1 MFAQCFYG
9 LIGIKIDQGI
19 KHQKDNPA
27 HSFFDKYNPAQ
38 RSADLLHFFLTSFCN
53 LNQSTQ
59 PMKKYI
65 WLLPL
70 FILSACNLESPRRI
84 KKNFDPIKYVNP
96 FVGTGGHGHTFPGA
110 TTPFGMVQLSPDTR
124 LEGWDGCSGYH
135 YSDQYIYGFSHTHLS
150 GTGVSDYGDLLLM
163 PAARKDW
170 HNGAKTSGGYRQYF
184 SHKNEMATPGFYQ
197 VFLDSLD
204 LIASMTASPRTGMH
218 QYQYSLEHPK
228 YLAIDLAHRDEL
240 RSADLEL
247 IDEYTLRGH
256 RHSKEWAEDQRLFFY
271 IKLSHPIK
279 RLVKGKGLPLEE
291 ALDFEYRPDL
301 QMAYLRFDNQENS
314 PVEIKVGISAVDMDG
329 AFQNYRAEAAGK
341 NFDQMRFEAEQLWR
355 NQLSKIKVA
364 AKQED
369 DLINFYSSLYHS
381 MIAPNLYQDVDG
393 RYRGMDLEI
402 HQDTTFNYYTVFSLW
417 DTFRAAHP
425 LYTIIE
431 PERSV
436 DFVKTLIAKY
446 DEGGIMP
453 IWDLASNYTGC
464 MIGYHGVSIIADA
477 YLKGIDGFDAQKAL
491 QAMKHSALQDHL
503 GLEPYKALSFIPLEL
518 ESESVSKTLEYAY
531 DDWTIA
537 QMAKALGQTQD
548 YKQFIQRA
556 QNYKSVFDPQT
567 GFMRAKQYNGWF
579 SPFDPYEVNFN
590 YTEAN
595 AWQYR
600 FFVPHDVE
608 GLIDLMGGGNVFERE
623 LDKLFSTASVTTGRE
638 QVDITGLIGQY
649 AHGNEPSHHMAY
661 LYHYVQKPYK
671 SQERIR
677 QILTQLYSPTP
688 EGISGNEDCGQMSAW
703 YILSSLGLYPM
714 APGNPEYLLGSP
726 LMERAELQVGNKIFT
741 IIAKDN
747 ERDNPYVQSVKLN
760 GEPWDKTYI
769 PHSALSQGGTLEFFM
784 GPKPSTWGQAVEHS
798 PHSRLEVRPEEVL
811 VVPPFIKSG
820 TTAIKGSTTVV
831 LDQVND
837 SAQIYYRLNDT
848 PYKKYETPLTLS
860 ENALLS
866 IYSENPSGK
875 KSPELTTEFLK
886 IDPLRNLTPLT
897 AFANQYNAGGPNALI
912 DGYFGS
918 NDFRTGTWQ
927 GYEGVDI
934 DVLIDLGR
942 VQTVNEVSINFL
954 EDQRSWIFL
963 PTSVNLGVG
972 LDAQTKII
980 DQVALPEIR
989 PRKGPM
995 KKTITF
1001 SLDGSLQRFVHIT
1014 AKNYGTLPPWHLGY
1028 GGEAWLFADEITIK

>member
-1 MFAQCFYG
+1 
-9 LIGIKIDQGI
+9 
-19 KHQKDNPA
+19 
-27 HSFFDKYNPAQ
+27 
-38 RSADLLHFFLTSFCN
+38 
-53 LNQSTQ
+53 
-59 PMKKYI
+59 MKKYI

-70 FILSACNLESPRRI
+70 FILSGCTLGNPPSI
-84 KKNFDPIKYVNP
+84 KSDFDPLKYVDP

-135 YSDQYIYGFSHTHLS
+135 FSDNYIYGFSHTHLS
-150 GTGVSDYGDLLLM
+150 GTGVSDYGDILLM
-163 PAARKDW
+163 PAGAKNW
-170 HNGAKTSGGYRQYF
+170 HNGAESKDGYRQYF
-184 SHKNEMATPGFYQ
+184 NHKNEVASPGFYQ
-197 VFLDSLD
+197 VYLDSLD
-204 LIASMTASPRTGMH
+204 LVASMTASPRTGIH
-218 QYQYSLEHPK
+218 QYQYSLQHPQ
-228 YLAIDLAHRDEL
+228 YLAIDLAHRDEVL
-240 RSADLEL
+240 SADLEL
-247 IDEYTLRGH
+247 VDAYTLRGH
-256 RHSKEWAEDQRLFFY
+256 RHSKEWAEDQRLYFY

-279 RLVKGKGLPLEE
+279 SVLHEE
-291 ALDFEYRPDL
+291 GESIENAFYFEYRKNL
-301 QMAYLRFDNQENS
+301 QMAYLKFDNPENS
-314 PVEIKVGISAVDMDG
+314 PVEIKVGISAVDQEG
-329 AFQNYRAEAAGK
+329 AFQNYMAEAAGK
-341 NFDQMRFEAEQLWR
+341 SFDQMRFEAEKLWR
-355 NQLSKIKVA
+355 DQLLKIKVA
-364 AKQED
+364 AKEQG

-436 DFVKTLIAKY
+436 DFVKTLLAKY

-464 MIGYHGVSIIADA
+464 MIGYHGVSVIADA
-477 YLKGIDGFDAQKAL
+477 YLKGLDGFDAQKAL

-503 GLEPYKALSFIPLEL
+503 GLKPYKELSFIPLEI

-537 QMAKALGQTQD
+537 QMAKALGQNED
-548 YKQFIQRA
+548 YNAFIKRA

-567 GFMRAKQYNGWF
+567 GFMRARHYNGWF

-608 GLIDLMGGGNVFERE
+608 GLIELMGGPNNFERE
-623 LDKLFSTASVTTGRE
+623 LDKLFSTGSATTGRD

-677 QILTQLYSPTP
+677 QILTKLYSPTP
-688 EGISGNEDCGQMSAW
+688 DGISGNEDCGQMSAW

-726 LMERAELQVGNKIFT
+726 LVDRAEIQVGDQTFNVV
-741 IIAKDN
+741 AHNN
-747 ERDNPYVQSVKLN
+747 ERDHPYVQSVKLN
-760 GEPWDKTYI
+760 GTLWDKAYL
-769 PHSALSQGGTLEFFM
+769 PHSALTQGGVLEFFM
-784 GPKPSTWGQAVEHS
+784 GAEPSDWGGSLEQS
-798 PHSRLEVRPEEVL
+798 PRSKIEIAQSEALI
-811 VVPPFIKSG
+811 VPPFIKSG
-820 TTAIKGSTTVV
+820 ATAIKGSTTVV

-837 SAQIYYRLNDT
+837 SAQIFYRLNDE
-848 PYKKYETPLTLS
+848 PSKQYQNPIVLQDD
-860 ENALLS
+860 AVLS
-866 IYSENPSGK
+866 IYAQDSQGKRSSEVATK
-875 KSPELTTEFLK
+875 FLK
-886 IDPLRNLTPLT
+886 IDPLRTITPKT
-897 AFANQYNAGGPNALI
+897 PFANQYSAGGPYALI

-934 DVLIDLGR
+934 DVIVDLGR

-963 PTSVNLGVG
+963 PTEVELAVG
-972 LDAQTKII
+972 LDEQTKTI
-980 DQVALPEIR
+980 DKIELPEIT
-989 PRKGPM
+989 PRKESM
-995 KKTITF
+995 QKTITF
-1001 SLDGSLQRFVHIT
+1001 SIDGSLQRYIHLK

>member
-1 MFAQCFYG
+1 
-9 LIGIKIDQGI
+9 
-19 KHQKDNPA
+19 
-27 HSFFDKYNPAQ
+27 
-38 RSADLLHFFLTSFCN
+38 
-53 LNQSTQ
+53 
-59 PMKKYI
+59 MKKYI

-70 FILSACNLESPRRI
+70 LILSGCNLGDPGAI
-84 KKNFDPIKYVNP
+84 KSDLDPLKYVDP

-135 YSDQYIYGFSHTHLS
+135 FSDNYIYGFSHTHLS

-163 PAARKDW
+163 PSGAKNW
-170 HNGAKTSGGYRQYF
+170 HNGSKSSGGYRQYF
-184 SHKNEMATPGFYQ
+184 SHKNEMASPGFYQ
-197 VFLDSLD
+197 VYLDSLD
-204 LIASMTASPRTGMH
+204 LVASMTASPRTGIH
-218 QYQYSLEHPK
+218 QYQYSLQHPQ
-228 YLAIDLAHRDEL
+228 YLAIDLAHRDEVL
-240 RSADLEL
+240 SADLEL
-247 IDEYTLRGH
+247 LDAYTLRGH
-256 RHSKEWAEDQRLFFY
+256 RHSKEWAQDQRLYFY

-279 RLVKGKGLPLEE
+279 SVLHKESDPIEN
-291 ALDFEYRPDL
+291 AFDFEYRKDL
-301 QMAYLRFDNQENS
+301 QMAYLKFDNPENS
-314 PVEIKVGISAVDMDG
+314 PVEIKVGISAVDQDG
-329 AFQNYRAEAAGK
+329 AFQNYMAEAAGK
-341 NFDQMRFEAEQLWR
+341 SFNQMRFEAEKLWR
-355 NQLSKIKVA
+355 DQLLKIKVA
-364 AKQED
+364 AKEQG

-436 DFVKTLIAKY
+436 DFVKTLLAKY

-464 MIGYHGVSIIADA
+464 MIGYHGVSVIADA
-477 YLKGIDGFDAQKAL
+477 YLKGLDGFDAQKAL

-503 GLEPYKALSFIPLEL
+503 GLKSYKELSFIPLEI

-537 QMAKALGQTQD
+537 QMAKALGQTED
-548 YKQFIQRA
+548 YHEFIKRA
-556 QNYKSVFDPQT
+556 QNYKSVFDPKT
-567 GFMRAKQYNGWF
+567 GFMRARQYNGWF

-608 GLIDLMGGGNVFERE
+608 GLIELMGGPNNFERE
-623 LDKLFSTASVTTGRE
+623 LDKLFSTGSVTTGRD

-688 EGISGNEDCGQMSAW
+688 DGISGNEDCGQMSAW

-714 APGNPEYLLGSP
+714 APSNPEYLLGSP
-726 LMERAELQVGNKIFT
+726 LVDRAEIQVGDQTFK
-741 IIAKDN
+741 IIAYNN
-747 ERDNPYVQSVKLN
+747 ERDHPYVRSVKLN
-760 GEPWDKTYI
+760 GASWDKSYI
-769 PHSALSQGGTLEFFM
+769 PHSALTQGGVLEFFM
-784 GPKPSTWGQAVEHS
+784 SDEPSDWATALEQS
-798 PHSRLEVRPEEVL
+798 PRSRIEASQGEVL
-811 VVPPFIKSG
+811 IVPPFIKSG

-837 SAQIYYRLNDT
+837 SAQIFYRLNDA
-848 PYKKYETPLTLS
+848 PSKKYDTPIVLQDDAVLRIYAQDSQGNRSS
-860 ENALLS
+860 EVS
-866 IYSENPSGK
+866 TKFI
-875 KSPELTTEFLK
+875 K
-886 IDPLRNLTPLT
+886 IDPLRTITPKT
-897 AFANQYNAGGPNALI
+897 PFANQYSAGGPYALI

-918 NDFRTGTWQ
+918 SDFRTGTWQ
-927 GYEGVDI
+927 GYQGVDI
-934 DVLIDLGR
+934 DITVDLGR
-942 VQTVNEVSINFL
+942 VQTVSEVSINFL

-963 PTSVNLGVG
+963 PTAVELAVG
-972 LDAQTKII
+972 LDEQTKTI
-980 DQVALPEIR
+980 DKIELPEIT
-989 PRKGPM
+989 PRKESM
-995 KKTITF
+995 QKTIRF
-1001 SLDGSLQRFVHIT
+1001 SLDGSLQRYIHLK
-1014 AKNYGTLPPWHLGY
+1014 AKNFGTLPPWHLGY

>member
-1 MFAQCFYG
+1 
-9 LIGIKIDQGI
+9 
-19 KHQKDNPA
+19 
-27 HSFFDKYNPAQ
+27 
-38 RSADLLHFFLTSFCN
+38 
-53 LNQSTQ
+53 
-59 PMKKYI
+59 MKKYI

-70 FILSACNLESPRRI
+70 LILSGCNLGDPGAI
-84 KKNFDPIKYVNP
+84 KSDLDPLKYVDP

-135 YSDQYIYGFSHTHLS
+135 FSDNYIYGFSHTHLS

-163 PAARKDW
+163 PSGAKNW
-170 HNGAKTSGGYRQYF
+170 HNGSKSSGGYRQYF
-184 SHKNEMATPGFYQ
+184 SHKNEMASPGFYQ
-197 VFLDSLD
+197 VYLDSLD
-204 LIASMTASPRTGMH
+204 LVASMTASPRTGIH
-218 QYQYSLEHPK
+218 QYQYSLQHPQ
-228 YLAIDLAHRDEL
+228 YLAIDLAHRDEVL
-240 RSADLEL
+240 SADLEL
-247 IDEYTLRGH
+247 LDAYTLRGH
-256 RHSKEWAEDQRLFFY
+256 RHSKEWAQDQRLYFY

-279 RLVKGKGLPLEE
+279 SVLHKEGE
-291 ALDFEYRPDL
+291 AIENAFDFEYRKNL
-301 QMAYLRFDNQENS
+301 QMAYLKFDNPENS
-314 PVEIKVGISAVDMDG
+314 PVEIKVGISAVDQDG
-329 AFQNYRAEAAGK
+329 AFQNYMAEAAGK
-341 NFDQMRFEAEQLWR
+341 SFNQMRFEAEKLWR
-355 NQLSKIKVA
+355 DQLLKIKVA
-364 AKQED
+364 AKEQG

-436 DFVKTLIAKY
+436 DFVKTLLAKF

-464 MIGYHGVSIIADA
+464 MIGYHGVSVIADA
-477 YLKGIDGFDAQKAL
+477 YLKGLDGFDAQKAL

-503 GLEPYKALSFIPLEL
+503 GLKSYKALSFIPLEI

-537 QMAKALGQTQD
+537 QMAKALGQTED
-548 YKQFIQRA
+548 YHEFIKRA
-556 QNYKSVFDPQT
+556 QNYKSVFDPKT
-567 GFMRAKQYNGWF
+567 GFMRARQYNGWF

-608 GLIDLMGGGNVFERE
+608 GLIELMGGPNNFERE
-623 LDKLFSTASVTTGRE
+623 LDKLFSTGSVTTGRD

-688 EGISGNEDCGQMSAW
+688 DGISGNEDCGQMSAW

-726 LMERAELQVGNKIFT
+726 LVDRAEIQVGDQTFK
-741 IIAKDN
+741 IIAYNN
-747 ERDNPYVQSVKLN
+747 ERDHPYVQSVKLN
-760 GEPWDKTYI
+760 GASWDKSYI
-769 PHSALSQGGTLEFFM
+769 PHSALTQGGVLEFFM
-784 GPKPSTWGQAVEHS
+784 SDEPSDWATALEQS
-798 PHSRLEVRPEEVL
+798 PRSRIEASQGEVL
-811 VVPPFIKSG
+811 IVPPFIKSG

-837 SAQIYYRLNDT
+837 SAQIFYRLNDA
-848 PYKKYETPLTLS
+848 PSKKYDTPIVLQDDAVLRIYAQDSQGNRSS
-860 ENALLS
+860 EVS
-866 IYSENPSGK
+866 TKFI
-875 KSPELTTEFLK
+875 K
-886 IDPLRNLTPLT
+886 IDPLRTITPKT
-897 AFANQYNAGGPNALI
+897 PFANQYSAGGPYALI

-927 GYEGVDI
+927 GYQGVDI
-934 DVLIDLGR
+934 DITVDLGR
-942 VQTVNEVSINFL
+942 VQTVSEVSINFL

-963 PTSVNLGVG
+963 PTAVELALG
-972 LDAQTKII
+972 LDEQTKTI
-980 DQVALPEIR
+980 DKIELPEIT
-989 PRKGPM
+989 PRKESM
-995 KKTITF
+995 QKTIRF
-1001 SLDGSLQRFVHIT
+1001 SLDGSLQRYIHLK
-1014 AKNYGTLPPWHLGY
+1014 AKNFGTLPPWHLGY

>member
-1 MFAQCFYG
+1 
-9 LIGIKIDQGI
+9 
-19 KHQKDNPA
+19 
-27 HSFFDKYNPAQ
+27 
-38 RSADLLHFFLTSFCN
+38 
-53 LNQSTQ
+53 
-59 PMKKYI
+59 MKKYI

-70 FILSACNLESPRRI
+70 LILSGCNLGDPGAI
-84 KKNFDPIKYVNP
+84 KSDLDPLKYVDP

-135 YSDQYIYGFSHTHLS
+135 FSDNYIYGFSHTHLS

-163 PAARKDW
+163 PSGAKNW
-170 HNGAKTSGGYRQYF
+170 HNGSKSSGGYRQYF
-184 SHKNEMATPGFYQ
+184 SHKNEMASPGFYQ
-197 VFLDSLD
+197 VYLDSLD
-204 LIASMTASPRTGMH
+204 LVASMTASPRTGIH
-218 QYQYSLEHPK
+218 QYQYSLQHPQ
-228 YLAIDLAHRDEL
+228 YLAIDLAHRDEVL
-240 RSADLEL
+240 SADLEL
-247 IDEYTLRGH
+247 LDAYTLRGH
-256 RHSKEWAEDQRLFFY
+256 RHSKEWAQDQRLYFY

-279 RLVKGKGLPLEE
+279 SVLHKESDPIEN
-291 ALDFEYRPDL
+291 AFDFEYRKDL
-301 QMAYLRFDNQENS
+301 QMAYLKFDNPENS
-314 PVEIKVGISAVDMDG
+314 PVEIKVGISAVDQDG
-329 AFQNYRAEAAGK
+329 AFQNYMAEAAGK
-341 NFDQMRFEAEQLWR
+341 SFNQMRFETEKLWR
-355 NQLSKIKVA
+355 DQLLKIKVA
-364 AKQED
+364 AKEQG

-436 DFVKTLIAKY
+436 DFVKTLLAKY

-464 MIGYHGVSIIADA
+464 MIGYHGVSVIADA
-477 YLKGIDGFDAQKAL
+477 YLKGLDGFDAQKAL

-503 GLEPYKALSFIPLEL
+503 GLKSYKELSFIPLEI

-537 QMAKALGQTQD
+537 QMAKALGQTED
-548 YKQFIQRA
+548 YHEFIKRA
-556 QNYKSVFDPQT
+556 QNYKSVFDPKT
-567 GFMRAKQYNGWF
+567 GFMRARHYNGWF

-608 GLIDLMGGGNVFERE
+608 GLIELMGGPNNFERE
-623 LDKLFSTASVTTGRE
+623 LDKLFSTGSVTTGRD

-688 EGISGNEDCGQMSAW
+688 DGISGNEDCGQMSAW

-726 LMERAELQVGNKIFT
+726 LVDRAEIQVGDQTFK
-741 IIAKDN
+741 IIAYNN
-747 ERDNPYVQSVKLN
+747 ERDHPYVQSVKLN
-760 GEPWDKTYI
+760 GASWDKSYI
-769 PHSALSQGGTLEFFM
+769 PHSALTQGGVIEFFM
-784 GPKPSTWGQAVEHS
+784 SDEPSDWATALEQS
-798 PHSRLEVRPEEVL
+798 PRSRIEASQGEVL
-811 VVPPFIKSG
+811 IVPPFIKSG

-837 SAQIYYRLNDT
+837 SAQIFYRLNDA
-848 PYKKYETPLTLS
+848 PSKKYDTPIVLQDDAVLRIYAQDSQGNRSS
-860 ENALLS
+860 EVS
-866 IYSENPSGK
+866 TKFI
-875 KSPELTTEFLK
+875 K
-886 IDPLRNLTPLT
+886 IDPLRTITPKT
-897 AFANQYNAGGPNALI
+897 PFANQYSAGGPYALI

-918 NDFRTGTWQ
+918 SDFRTGTWQ
-927 GYEGVDI
+927 GYQGVDI
-934 DVLIDLGR
+934 DITVDLGR
-942 VQTVNEVSINFL
+942 VQTVSEVSINFL

-963 PTSVNLGVG
+963 PTAVELAVG
-972 LDAQTKII
+972 LDEQTKTI
-980 DQVALPEIR
+980 DKIELPEIT
-989 PRKGPM
+989 PRKESM
-995 KKTITF
+995 QKTIRF
-1001 SLDGSLQRFVHIT
+1001 SLDGSLQRYIHLK
-1014 AKNYGTLPPWHLGY
+1014 AKNFGTLPPWHLGY

>member
-1 MFAQCFYG
+1 
-9 LIGIKIDQGI
+9 
-19 KHQKDNPA
+19 
-27 HSFFDKYNPAQ
+27 
-38 RSADLLHFFLTSFCN
+38 
-53 LNQSTQ
+53 
-59 PMKKYI
+59 MKKYI

-70 FILSACNLESPRRI
+70 LILSGCNLGDPGAI
-84 KKNFDPIKYVNP
+84 KSDLDPLKYVDP

-135 YSDQYIYGFSHTHLS
+135 FSDNYIYGFSHTHLS

-163 PAARKDW
+163 PSGAKNW
-170 HNGAKTSGGYRQYF
+170 HNGSKSSGGYRQYF
-184 SHKNEMATPGFYQ
+184 SHKNEMASPGFYQ
-197 VFLDSLD
+197 VYLDSLD
-204 LIASMTASPRTGMH
+204 LVASMTASPRTGIH
-218 QYQYSLEHPK
+218 QYQYSLQHPQ
-228 YLAIDLAHRDEL
+228 YLAIDLAHRDEVL
-240 RSADLEL
+240 SADLEL
-247 IDEYTLRGH
+247 LDAYTLRGH
-256 RHSKEWAEDQRLFFY
+256 RHSKEWAQDQRLYFY

-279 RLVKGKGLPLEE
+279 SVLHKESDPIEN
-291 ALDFEYRPDL
+291 AFDFEYRKDL
-301 QMAYLRFDNQENS
+301 QMAYLKFDNPENS
-314 PVEIKVGISAVDMDG
+314 PVEIKVGISAVDQDG
-329 AFQNYRAEAAGK
+329 AFQNYMAEAAGK
-341 NFDQMRFEAEQLWR
+341 SFNQMRFETEKLWR
-355 NQLSKIKVA
+355 DQLLKIKVA
-364 AKQED
+364 AKEQG

-436 DFVKTLIAKY
+436 DFVKTLLAKY

-464 MIGYHGVSIIADA
+464 MIGYHGVSVIADA
-477 YLKGIDGFDAQKAL
+477 YLKGLDGFDAQKAL

-503 GLEPYKALSFIPLEL
+503 GLKSYKELSFIPLEI

-537 QMAKALGQTQD
+537 QMAKALGQTED
-548 YKQFIQRA
+548 YHEFIKRA
-556 QNYKSVFDPQT
+556 QNYKSVFDPKT
-567 GFMRAKQYNGWF
+567 GFMRARQYNGWF

-608 GLIDLMGGGNVFERE
+608 GLIELMGGPNNFERE
-623 LDKLFSTASVTTGRE
+623 LDKLFSTGSVTTGRD

-649 AHGNEPSHHMAY
+649 AHGNEPSHHMTY

-688 EGISGNEDCGQMSAW
+688 DGISGNEDCGQMSAW

-726 LMERAELQVGNKIFT
+726 LVDRAEIQVGDQTFK
-741 IIAKDN
+741 IIAYNN
-747 ERDNPYVQSVKLN
+747 ERDHPYVQSVKLN
-760 GEPWDKTYI
+760 GASWDKSYI
-769 PHSALSQGGTLEFFM
+769 PHSALTQGGVIEFFM
-784 GPKPSTWGQAVEHS
+784 SDEHS
-798 PHSRLEVRPEEVL
+798 DWATALEQSTRSRIEASQGEVL
-811 VVPPFIKSG
+811 IVPPFIKSG

-837 SAQIYYRLNDT
+837 SAQIFYRLNDA
-848 PYKKYETPLTLS
+848 PSKKYDTPIVLQDDAVLRIYAQDSQGNRSS
-860 ENALLS
+860 EVS
-866 IYSENPSGK
+866 TKFI
-875 KSPELTTEFLK
+875 K
-886 IDPLRNLTPLT
+886 IDPLRTITPKT
-897 AFANQYNAGGPNALI
+897 PFANQYSAGGPYALI

-918 NDFRTGTWQ
+918 SDFRTGTWQ
-927 GYEGVDI
+927 GYQGVDI
-934 DVLIDLGR
+934 DITVDLGR
-942 VQTVNEVSINFL
+942 VQTVSEVSINFL

-963 PTSVNLGVG
+963 PTAVELAVG
-972 LDAQTKII
+972 LDEQTKTI
-980 DQVALPEIR
+980 DKIELPEIT
-989 PRKGPM
+989 PRKESM
-995 KKTITF
+995 QKTIRF
-1001 SLDGSLQRFVHIT
+1001 SLDGSLQRYIHLK
-1014 AKNYGTLPPWHLGY
+1014 AKNFGTLPPWHLGY
-1028 GGEAWLFADEITIK
+1028 GWEAWLFADEITIK

>member
-1 MFAQCFYG
+1 
-9 LIGIKIDQGI
+9 
-19 KHQKDNPA
+19 
-27 HSFFDKYNPAQ
+27 
-38 RSADLLHFFLTSFCN
+38 
-53 LNQSTQ
+53 
-59 PMKKYI
+59 MKKYI

-70 FILSACNLESPRRI
+70 LILSGCNLGDPGAI
-84 KKNFDPIKYVNP
+84 KSDLDPLKYVDP

-135 YSDQYIYGFSHTHLS
+135 FSDNYIYGFSHTHLS

-163 PAARKDW
+163 PSGAKNW
-170 HNGAKTSGGYRQYF
+170 HNGSKSSGGYRQYF
-184 SHKNEMATPGFYQ
+184 SHKNEMASPGFYQ
-197 VFLDSLD
+197 VYLDSLD
-204 LIASMTASPRTGMH
+204 LVASMTASPRTGIH
-218 QYQYSLEHPK
+218 QYQYSLQHPQ
-228 YLAIDLAHRDEL
+228 YLAIDLAHRDEVL
-240 RSADLEL
+240 SADLEL
-247 IDEYTLRGH
+247 LDAYTLRGH
-256 RHSKEWAEDQRLFFY
+256 RHSKEWAQDQRLYFY

-279 RLVKGKGLPLEE
+279 SVLHKESDPIEN
-291 ALDFEYRPDL
+291 AFDFEYRKDL
-301 QMAYLRFDNQENS
+301 QMAYLKFDNPENS
-314 PVEIKVGISAVDMDG
+314 PVEIKVGISAVDQDG
-329 AFQNYRAEAAGK
+329 AFQNYMAEAAGK
-341 NFDQMRFEAEQLWR
+341 SFNQMRFEAEKLWR
-355 NQLSKIKVA
+355 DQLLKIKVA
-364 AKQED
+364 AKEQG

-436 DFVKTLIAKY
+436 DFVKTLLAKY

-464 MIGYHGVSIIADA
+464 MIGYHGVSVIADA
-477 YLKGIDGFDAQKAL
+477 YLKGLDGFDAQKAL

-503 GLEPYKALSFIPLEL
+503 GLKSYKALSFIPLEI

-537 QMAKALGQTQD
+537 QMAKALGQTED
-548 YKQFIQRA
+548 YHEFIKRA
-556 QNYKSVFDPQT
+556 QNYKSVFDPKT
-567 GFMRAKQYNGWF
+567 GFMRARQYNGWF

-608 GLIDLMGGGNVFERE
+608 GLIELMGGPNNFERE
-623 LDKLFSTASVTTGRE
+623 LDKLFSTGSVTTGRD

-688 EGISGNEDCGQMSAW
+688 DGISGNEDCGQMSAW

-726 LMERAELQVGNKIFT
+726 LVDRAEIQVGDQTFK
-741 IIAKDN
+741 IIAYNN
-747 ERDNPYVQSVKLN
+747 ERDHPYVQSVKLN
-760 GEPWDKTYI
+760 GASWDKSYI
-769 PHSALSQGGTLEFFM
+769 PHSALTQGGVLEFFM
-784 GPKPSTWGQAVEHS
+784 SDEPSDWATALEQS
-798 PHSRLEVRPEEVL
+798 PRSRIEASQGEVL
-811 VVPPFIKSG
+811 IVPPFIKSG

-837 SAQIYYRLNDT
+837 SAQIFYRLNDA
-848 PYKKYETPLTLS
+848 PSKKYDTPIVLQDDAVLRIYAQDSQGNRSS
-860 ENALLS
+860 EVS
-866 IYSENPSGK
+866 TKFI
-875 KSPELTTEFLK
+875 K
-886 IDPLRNLTPLT
+886 IDPLRTITPKT
-897 AFANQYNAGGPNALI
+897 PFANQYSAGGPYALI

-927 GYEGVDI
+927 GYQGVDI
-934 DVLIDLGR
+934 DITVDLGR
-942 VQTVNEVSINFL
+942 VQTVSEVSINFL

-963 PTSVNLGVG
+963 PTAVELAVG
-972 LDAQTKII
+972 LDEQTKTI
-980 DQVALPEIR
+980 DKIELPEIT
-989 PRKGPM
+989 PRKESM
-995 KKTITF
+995 KKTIRF
-1001 SLDGSLQRFVHIT
+1001 SLDGSLQRYIHLK
-1014 AKNYGTLPPWHLGY
+1014 AKNLGTLPPWHLGY

>member
-1 MFAQCFYG
+1 
-9 LIGIKIDQGI
+9 
-19 KHQKDNPA
+19 
-27 HSFFDKYNPAQ
+27 
-38 RSADLLHFFLTSFCN
+38 
-53 LNQSTQ
+53 
-59 PMKKYI
+59 MKKYI

-70 FILSACNLESPRRI
+70 LILSGCNLGDPGAI
-84 KKNFDPIKYVNP
+84 KSDLDPLKYVDP

-135 YSDQYIYGFSHTHLS
+135 FSDNYIYGFSHTHLS

-163 PAARKDW
+163 PSGAKNW
-170 HNGAKTSGGYRQYF
+170 HNGSKSSGGYRQYF
-184 SHKNEMATPGFYQ
+184 SHKNEMASPGFYQ
-197 VFLDSLD
+197 VYLDSLD
-204 LIASMTASPRTGMH
+204 LVASMTASPRTGIH
-218 QYQYSLEHPK
+218 QYQYSLQHPQ
-228 YLAIDLAHRDEL
+228 YLAIDLAHRDEVL
-240 RSADLEL
+240 SADLEL
-247 IDEYTLRGH
+247 LDAYTLRGH
-256 RHSKEWAEDQRLFFY
+256 RHSKEWAQDQRLYFY

-279 RLVKGKGLPLEE
+279 SVLHKESDPIEN
-291 ALDFEYRPDL
+291 AFDFEYRKDL
-301 QMAYLRFDNQENS
+301 QMAYLKFDNPENS
-314 PVEIKVGISAVDMDG
+314 PVEIKVGISAVDQDG
-329 AFQNYRAEAAGK
+329 AFQNYMAEAAGK
-341 NFDQMRFEAEQLWR
+341 SFNQMRFETEKLWR
-355 NQLSKIKVA
+355 DQLLKIKVA
-364 AKQED
+364 AKEQG

-436 DFVKTLIAKY
+436 DFVKTLLAKY
-446 DEGGIMP
+446 YEGGIMP

-464 MIGYHGVSIIADA
+464 MIGYHGVSVIADA
-477 YLKGIDGFDAQKAL
+477 YLKGLDGFDAQKAL

-503 GLEPYKALSFIPLEL
+503 GLKSYKELSFIPLEI

-537 QMAKALGQTQD
+537 QMAKALGQTED
-548 YKQFIQRA
+548 YHEFIKRA
-556 QNYKSVFDPQT
+556 QNYKSVFDPKT
-567 GFMRAKQYNGWF
+567 GFMRARQYNGWF

-608 GLIDLMGGGNVFERE
+608 GLIELMGGPNNFERE
-623 LDKLFSTASVTTGRE
+623 LDKLFSTGSVTTGRD

-688 EGISGNEDCGQMSAW
+688 DGISGNEDCGQMSAW

-726 LMERAELQVGNKIFT
+726 LVDRAEIQVGDQTFK
-741 IIAKDN
+741 IIAYNN
-747 ERDNPYVQSVKLN
+747 ERDHPYVQSVKLN
-760 GEPWDKTYI
+760 GASWDKSYI
-769 PHSALSQGGTLEFFM
+769 PHSALTQGGVIEFFM
-784 GPKPSTWGQAVEHS
+784 SDEPSDWATALEQS
-798 PHSRLEVRPEEVL
+798 PRSRIEASQGEVL
-811 VVPPFIKSG
+811 IVPPFIKSG

-837 SAQIYYRLNDT
+837 SAQIFYRLNDA
-848 PYKKYETPLTLS
+848 PSKKYDTPIVLQDDAVLRIYAQDSQGNRSS
-860 ENALLS
+860 EVS
-866 IYSENPSGK
+866 TKFI
-875 KSPELTTEFLK
+875 K
-886 IDPLRNLTPLT
+886 IDPLRTITPKT
-897 AFANQYNAGGPNALI
+897 PFANQYSAGGPYALI

-918 NDFRTGTWQ
+918 SDFRTGTWQ
-927 GYEGVDI
+927 GYQGVDI
-934 DVLIDLGR
+934 DITVDLGR
-942 VQTVNEVSINFL
+942 VQTVSEVSINFL

-963 PTSVNLGVG
+963 PTAVELAVG
-972 LDAQTKII
+972 LDEQTKTI
-980 DQVALPEIR
+980 DKIELPEIT
-989 PRKGPM
+989 PRKESM
-995 KKTITF
+995 QKTIRF
-1001 SLDGSLQRFVHIT
+1001 SLDGSLQRYIHLK
-1014 AKNYGTLPPWHLGY
+1014 AKNFGTLPPWHLGY

>member
-1 MFAQCFYG
+1 
-9 LIGIKIDQGI
+9 
-19 KHQKDNPA
+19 
-27 HSFFDKYNPAQ
+27 
-38 RSADLLHFFLTSFCN
+38 
-53 LNQSTQ
+53 
-59 PMKKYI
+59 MKKYI

-70 FILSACNLESPRRI
+70 LILSGCNLGDPGAI
-84 KKNFDPIKYVNP
+84 KSDLDPLKYVDP

-135 YSDQYIYGFSHTHLS
+135 FSDNYIYGFSHTHLS

-163 PAARKDW
+163 PSGAKNW
-170 HNGAKTSGGYRQYF
+170 HNGSKSSGGYRQYF
-184 SHKNEMATPGFYQ
+184 SHKNEMASPGFYQ
-197 VFLDSLD
+197 VYLDSLD
-204 LIASMTASPRTGMH
+204 LVASMTASPRTGIH
-218 QYQYSLEHPK
+218 QYQYSLQHPQ
-228 YLAIDLAHRDEL
+228 YLAIDLAHRDEVL
-240 RSADLEL
+240 SADLEL
-247 IDEYTLRGH
+247 LDAYTLRGH
-256 RHSKEWAEDQRLFFY
+256 RHSKEWAQDQRLYFY

-279 RLVKGKGLPLEE
+279 SVLHKEGE
-291 ALDFEYRPDL
+291 AIENAFDFEYRKNL
-301 QMAYLRFDNQENS
+301 QMAYLKFDNPENS
-314 PVEIKVGISAVDMDG
+314 PVEIKVGISAVDQDG
-329 AFQNYRAEAAGK
+329 AFQNYMAEAAGK
-341 NFDQMRFEAEQLWR
+341 SFNQMRFEAEKLWR
-355 NQLSKIKVA
+355 DQLLKIKVA
-364 AKQED
+364 AKEQG

-436 DFVKTLIAKY
+436 DFVKTLLAKY

-464 MIGYHGVSIIADA
+464 MIGYHGVSVIADA
-477 YLKGIDGFDAQKAL
+477 YLKGLDGFDAQKAL

-503 GLEPYKALSFIPLEL
+503 GLKSYKELSFIPLEI

-537 QMAKALGQTQD
+537 QMAKALGQTED
-548 YKQFIQRA
+548 YHEFIKRA
-556 QNYKSVFDPQT
+556 QNYKSVFDPKT
-567 GFMRAKQYNGWF
+567 GFMRARQYNGWF

-608 GLIDLMGGGNVFERE
+608 GLIELMGGPNNFERE
-623 LDKLFSTASVTTGRE
+623 LDKLFSTGSVTTGRD

-688 EGISGNEDCGQMSAW
+688 DGISGNEDCGQMSAW

-726 LMERAELQVGNKIFT
+726 LVDRAEIQVGDQTFK
-741 IIAKDN
+741 IIAYNN
-747 ERDNPYVQSVKLN
+747 ERDHPYVQSVKLN
-760 GEPWDKTYI
+760 GASWDKSYI
-769 PHSALSQGGTLEFFM
+769 PHSALTQGGVLEFFM
-784 GPKPSTWGQAVEHS
+784 SDEPSDWATALEQS
-798 PHSRLEVRPEEVL
+798 PRSRIEASQGEVL
-811 VVPPFIKSG
+811 IVPPFIKSG

-837 SAQIYYRLNDT
+837 SAQIFYRLNDA
-848 PYKKYETPLTLS
+848 PSKKYDTPIVLQDDAVLRIYAQDSQGNRSS
-860 ENALLS
+860 EVS
-866 IYSENPSGK
+866 TKFI
-875 KSPELTTEFLK
+875 K
-886 IDPLRNLTPLT
+886 IDPLRTITPKT
-897 AFANQYNAGGPNALI
+897 PFANQYSAGGPYALI

-927 GYEGVDI
+927 GYQGVDI
-934 DVLIDLGR
+934 DITVDLGR
-942 VQTVNEVSINFL
+942 VQTVSEVSINFL

-963 PTSVNLGVG
+963 PTAVELAVG
-972 LDAQTKII
+972 LDEQTKTI
-980 DQVALPEIR
+980 DKIELPEIT
-989 PRKGPM
+989 PRKESM
-995 KKTITF
+995 QKTIRF
-1001 SLDGSLQRFVHIT
+1001 SLDGSLQRYIHLK
-1014 AKNYGTLPPWHLGY
+1014 AKNFGTLPPWHLGY

>member
-1 MFAQCFYG
+1 
-9 LIGIKIDQGI
+9 
-19 KHQKDNPA
+19 
-27 HSFFDKYNPAQ
+27 
-38 RSADLLHFFLTSFCN
+38 
-53 LNQSTQ
+53 
-59 PMKKYI
+59 MKKYI

-70 FILSACNLESPRRI
+70 LILSGCNLGDPGAI
-84 KKNFDPIKYVNP
+84 KSDLDPLKYVDP

-135 YSDQYIYGFSHTHLS
+135 FSDNYIYGFSHTHLS
-150 GTGVSDYGDLLLM
+150 GTGVSDYGDLLFM
-163 PAARKDW
+163 PSGAKNW
-170 HNGAKTSGGYRQYF
+170 HNGSKSSGGYRQYF
-184 SHKNEMATPGFYQ
+184 SHKNEMASPGFYQ
-197 VFLDSLD
+197 VYLDSLD
-204 LIASMTASPRTGMH
+204 LVASMTASPRTGIH
-218 QYQYSLEHPK
+218 QYQYSLQHPQ
-228 YLAIDLAHRDEL
+228 YLAIDLAHRDEVL
-240 RSADLEL
+240 SADLEL
-247 IDEYTLRGH
+247 LDAYTLRGH
-256 RHSKEWAEDQRLFFY
+256 RHSKEWAQDQRLYFY

-279 RLVKGKGLPLEE
+279 SVLHKESDPIEN
-291 ALDFEYRPDL
+291 AFDFEYRKDL
-301 QMAYLRFDNQENS
+301 QMAYLKFDNPENS
-314 PVEIKVGISAVDMDG
+314 PVEIKVGISAVDQDG
-329 AFQNYRAEAAGK
+329 AFQNYMAEAAGK
-341 NFDQMRFEAEQLWR
+341 SFNQMRFEAEKLWR
-355 NQLSKIKVA
+355 DQLLKIKVA
-364 AKQED
+364 AKEQG

-436 DFVKTLIAKY
+436 DFVKTLLAKY

-464 MIGYHGVSIIADA
+464 MIGYHGVSVIADA
-477 YLKGIDGFDAQKAL
+477 YLKGLDGFDAQKAL

-503 GLEPYKALSFIPLEL
+503 GLKSYKELSFIPLEI

-537 QMAKALGQTQD
+537 QMAKALGQTED
-548 YKQFIQRA
+548 YHEFIKRA
-556 QNYKSVFDPQT
+556 QNYKSVFDPKT
-567 GFMRAKQYNGWF
+567 GFMRARQYNGWF

-608 GLIDLMGGGNVFERE
+608 GLIELMGGPNNFERE
-623 LDKLFSTASVTTGRE
+623 LDKLFSTGSVTTGRD
-638 QVDITGLIGQY
+638 QADITGLIGQY

-688 EGISGNEDCGQMSAW
+688 DGISGNEDCGQMSAW

-726 LMERAELQVGNKIFT
+726 LVDRAEIQVGDQTFK
-741 IIAKDN
+741 IIAYNN
-747 ERDNPYVQSVKLN
+747 ERDHPYVQSVKLN
-760 GEPWDKTYI
+760 GASWDKSYI
-769 PHSALSQGGTLEFFM
+769 PHSALTQGGVLEFFM
-784 GPKPSTWGQAVEHS
+784 SDEPSDWATALEQS
-798 PHSRLEVRPEEVL
+798 PRSRIEASQGEVL
-811 VVPPFIKSG
+811 IVPPFIKSG

-837 SAQIYYRLNDT
+837 SAQIFYRLNDA
-848 PYKKYETPLTLS
+848 PSKKYDTPIVLQDDAVLRIYAQDSQGNRSS
-860 ENALLS
+860 EVS
-866 IYSENPSGK
+866 TKFI
-875 KSPELTTEFLK
+875 K
-886 IDPLRNLTPLT
+886 IDPLRTITPKT
-897 AFANQYNAGGPNALI
+897 PFANQYSAGGPYALI

-918 NDFRTGTWQ
+918 SDFRTGTWQ
-927 GYEGVDI
+927 GYQGVDI
-934 DVLIDLGR
+934 DITVDLGR
-942 VQTVNEVSINFL
+942 VQTVSEVSINFL

-963 PTSVNLGVG
+963 PTAVELALG
-972 LDAQTKII
+972 LDEQTKTI
-980 DQVALPEIR
+980 DKIELPEIT
-989 PRKGPM
+989 PRKESM
-995 KKTITF
+995 QKTIRF
-1001 SLDGSLQRFVHIT
+1001 SLDGSLQRYIHLK
-1014 AKNYGTLPPWHLGY
+1014 AKNFGTLPPWHLGY

>member
-1 MFAQCFYG
+1 
-9 LIGIKIDQGI
+9 
-19 KHQKDNPA
+19 
-27 HSFFDKYNPAQ
+27 
-38 RSADLLHFFLTSFCN
+38 
-53 LNQSTQ
+53 
-59 PMKKYI
+59 MKKYI

-70 FILSACNLESPRRI
+70 LILSGCNLGDPGAI
-84 KKNFDPIKYVNP
+84 KSDLDPLKYVDP

-135 YSDQYIYGFSHTHLS
+135 FSDNYIYGFSHTHLS

-163 PAARKDW
+163 PSGAKNW
-170 HNGAKTSGGYRQYF
+170 HNGSKSSGGYRQYF
-184 SHKNEMATPGFYQ
+184 SHKNEMASPGFYQ
-197 VFLDSLD
+197 VYLDSLD
-204 LIASMTASPRTGMH
+204 LVASMTASPRTGIH
-218 QYQYSLEHPK
+218 QYQYSLQHPQ
-228 YLAIDLAHRDEL
+228 YLAIDLAHRDEVL
-240 RSADLEL
+240 SADLEL
-247 IDEYTLRGH
+247 LDAYTLRGH
-256 RHSKEWAEDQRLFFY
+256 RHSKEWAQDQRLYFY

-279 RLVKGKGLPLEE
+279 SVLHKEGE
-291 ALDFEYRPDL
+291 AIENAFDFEYRKDV
-301 QMAYLRFDNQENS
+301 QMAYLKFDNPENS
-314 PVEIKVGISAVDMDG
+314 PVEIKVGISAVDQDG
-329 AFQNYRAEAAGK
+329 AFQNYMAEAAGK
-341 NFDQMRFEAEQLWR
+341 SFNQMRFEAEKLWR
-355 NQLSKIKVA
+355 DQLLKIKVA
-364 AKQED
+364 AKEQG

-436 DFVKTLIAKY
+436 DFVKTLLAKY

-464 MIGYHGVSIIADA
+464 MIGYHGVSVIADA
-477 YLKGIDGFDAQKAL
+477 YLKGLDGFDAQKAL

-503 GLEPYKALSFIPLEL
+503 GLKSYKELSFIPLEI

-537 QMAKALGQTQD
+537 QMAKALGQIED
-548 YKQFIQRA
+548 YHEFIKRA
-556 QNYKSVFDPQT
+556 QNYKSVFDPKT
-567 GFMRAKQYNGWF
+567 GFMRARQYNGWF

-608 GLIDLMGGGNVFERE
+608 GLIELMGGPNNFERE
-623 LDKLFSTASVTTGRE
+623 LDKLFSTGSVTTGRD

-677 QILTQLYSPTP
+677 QILTRLYSPTP
-688 EGISGNEDCGQMSAW
+688 DGISGNEDCGQMSAW

-726 LMERAELQVGNKIFT
+726 LVDRAEIQVGDQTFK
-741 IIAKDN
+741 IIAYNN
-747 ERDNPYVQSVKLN
+747 ERDHPYVQSVKLN
-760 GEPWDKTYI
+760 GASWDKSYI
-769 PHSALSQGGTLEFFM
+769 PHSALTQGGVLEFFM
-784 GPKPSTWGQAVEHS
+784 SDEPSDWATALEQS
-798 PHSRLEVRPEEVL
+798 PRSRIEASQGEVL
-811 VVPPFIKSG
+811 IVPPFIKSG

-837 SAQIYYRLNDT
+837 SAQIFYRLNDA
-848 PYKKYETPLTLS
+848 PSKKYDTPIVLQDDAVLRIYAQDSQGNRSS
-860 ENALLS
+860 EVRTKF
-866 IYSENPSGK
+866 I
-875 KSPELTTEFLK
+875 K
-886 IDPLRNLTPLT
+886 IDPLRTITPKT
-897 AFANQYNAGGPNALI
+897 PFANQYSAGGPYALI

-918 NDFRTGTWQ
+918 SDFRTGTWQ
-927 GYEGVDI
+927 GYQGVDI
-934 DVLIDLGR
+934 DITVDLGR
-942 VQTVNEVSINFL
+942 VQTVSEVSINFL

-963 PTSVNLGVG
+963 PTAVELAVG
-972 LDAQTKII
+972 LDEQTKTI
-980 DQVALPEIR
+980 DKIELPEIT
-989 PRKGPM
+989 PRKESM
-995 KKTITF
+995 QKTIRF
-1001 SLDGSLQRFVHIT
+1001 SLDGSLQRYIHLK
-1014 AKNYGTLPPWHLGY
+1014 AKNFGTLPPWHLGY

>member
-1 MFAQCFYG
+1 
-9 LIGIKIDQGI
+9 
-19 KHQKDNPA
+19 
-27 HSFFDKYNPAQ
+27 
-38 RSADLLHFFLTSFCN
+38 
-53 LNQSTQ
+53 
-59 PMKKYI
+59 MKKYI

-70 FILSACNLESPRRI
+70 LILSGCNLGDPGAI
-84 KKNFDPIKYVNP
+84 KSDLDPLKYVDP

-135 YSDQYIYGFSHTHLS
+135 FSDNYIYGFSHTHLS

-163 PAARKDW
+163 PSGAKNW
-170 HNGAKTSGGYRQYF
+170 HNGSKSSGGYRQYF
-184 SHKNEMATPGFYQ
+184 SHKNEMASPGFYQ
-197 VFLDSLD
+197 VYLDSLD
-204 LIASMTASPRTGMH
+204 LVASMTASPRTGIH
-218 QYQYSLEHPK
+218 QYQYSLQHPQ
-228 YLAIDLAHRDEL
+228 YLAIDLAHRDEVL
-240 RSADLEL
+240 SADLEL
-247 IDEYTLRGH
+247 LDAYTLRGH
-256 RHSKEWAEDQRLFFY
+256 RHSKEWAQDQRLYFY

-279 RLVKGKGLPLEE
+279 SVLHKESDPIEN
-291 ALDFEYRPDL
+291 AFDFEYRKDL
-301 QMAYLRFDNQENS
+301 QMAYLKFDNPENS
-314 PVEIKVGISAVDMDG
+314 PVEIKVGISAVDQDG
-329 AFQNYRAEAAGK
+329 AFQNYMAEAAGK
-341 NFDQMRFEAEQLWR
+341 SFNQMRFEAEKLWR
-355 NQLSKIKVA
+355 DQLLKIKVA
-364 AKQED
+364 AKEQG

-436 DFVKTLIAKY
+436 DFVKTLLAKY

-464 MIGYHGVSIIADA
+464 MIGYHGVSVIADA
-477 YLKGIDGFDAQKAL
+477 YLKGLDGFDAQKAL

-503 GLEPYKALSFIPLEL
+503 GLKSYKALSFIPLEI

-537 QMAKALGQTQD
+537 QMAKALGQTED
-548 YKQFIQRA
+548 YHEFIKRA
-556 QNYKSVFDPQT
+556 QNYKSVFDPKT
-567 GFMRAKQYNGWF
+567 GFMRARQYNGWF

-608 GLIDLMGGGNVFERE
+608 GLIELMGGPNNFERE
-623 LDKLFSTASVTTGRE
+623 LDKLFSTGSVTTGRD

-688 EGISGNEDCGQMSAW
+688 DGISGNEDCGQMSAW

-726 LMERAELQVGNKIFT
+726 LVDRAEIQVGDQTFK
-741 IIAKDN
+741 IIAYNN
-747 ERDNPYVQSVKLN
+747 ERDHPYVQSVKLN
-760 GEPWDKTYI
+760 GASWDKSYI
-769 PHSALSQGGTLEFFM
+769 PHSALTQGGVLEFFM
-784 GPKPSTWGQAVEHS
+784 SDEPSDWATALEQS
-798 PHSRLEVRPEEVL
+798 PRSRIEASQGEVL
-811 VVPPFIKSG
+811 IVPPFIKSG

-837 SAQIYYRLNDT
+837 SAQIFYRLNDA
-848 PYKKYETPLTLS
+848 PSKKYDTPIVLQDDAVLRIYAQDSQGNRSS
-860 ENALLS
+860 EVS
-866 IYSENPSGK
+866 TKFI
-875 KSPELTTEFLK
+875 K
-886 IDPLRNLTPLT
+886 IDPLRTITPKT
-897 AFANQYNAGGPNALI
+897 PFANQYSAGGPYALI
-912 DGYFGS
+912 DGYFGAS
-918 NDFRTGTWQ
+918 DFRTGTWQ
-927 GYEGVDI
+927 GYQGVDI
-934 DVLIDLGR
+934 DITVDLGR
-942 VQTVNEVSINFL
+942 VQTVSEVSINFL

-963 PTSVNLGVG
+963 PTAVELAVG
-972 LDAQTKII
+972 LDEQTKTI
-980 DQVALPEIR
+980 DKIELPEIT
-989 PRKGPM
+989 PRKESM
-995 KKTITF
+995 QKTIRF
-1001 SLDGSLQRFVHIT
+1001 SLDGSLQRYIHLK
-1014 AKNYGTLPPWHLGY
+1014 AKNLGTLPPWHLGY

>member
-1 MFAQCFYG
+1 
-9 LIGIKIDQGI
+9 
-19 KHQKDNPA
+19 
-27 HSFFDKYNPAQ
+27 
-38 RSADLLHFFLTSFCN
+38 
-53 LNQSTQ
+53 
-59 PMKKYI
+59 MKKYI

-70 FILSACNLESPRRI
+70 LILSGCNLGDPGAI
-84 KKNFDPIKYVNP
+84 KSDLDPLKYVDP
-96 FVGTGGHGHTFPGA
+96 FIGTGGHGHTFPGA

-135 YSDQYIYGFSHTHLS
+135 FSDNFIYGFSHTHLS

-163 PAARKDW
+163 PSGAKNW
-170 HNGAKTSGGYRQYF
+170 HNGSKSSGGYRQYF
-184 SHKNEMATPGFYQ
+184 SHKNEMASPGFYQ
-197 VFLDSLD
+197 VYLDSLD
-204 LIASMTASPRTGMH
+204 LVASMTASPRTGIH
-218 QYQYSLEHPK
+218 QYQYSLQHPQ
-228 YLAIDLAHRDEL
+228 YLAIDLAHRDEVL
-240 RSADLEL
+240 SADLEL
-247 IDEYTLRGH
+247 LDAYTLRGH
-256 RHSKEWAEDQRLFFY
+256 RHSKEWAQDQRLYFY

-279 RLVKGKGLPLEE
+279 SVLHKESDPIEN
-291 ALDFEYRPDL
+291 AFDFEYRKDL
-301 QMAYLRFDNQENS
+301 QMAYLKFDNPENS
-314 PVEIKVGISAVDMDG
+314 PVEIKVGISAVDQDG
-329 AFQNYRAEAAGK
+329 AFQNYMAEAAGK
-341 NFDQMRFEAEQLWR
+341 SFNQMRFEAEKLWR
-355 NQLSKIKVA
+355 DQLLKIKVA
-364 AKQED
+364 AKEQG

-436 DFVKTLIAKY
+436 DFVKTLLAKY

-464 MIGYHGVSIIADA
+464 MIGYHGVSVIADA
-477 YLKGIDGFDAQKAL
+477 YLKGLDGFDAQKSL

-503 GLEPYKALSFIPLEL
+503 GLKSYKALSFIPLEI

-537 QMAKALGQTQD
+537 QMAKALGQTED
-548 YKQFIQRA
+548 YHEFIKRA
-556 QNYKSVFDPQT
+556 QNYKSVFDPKT
-567 GFMRAKQYNGWF
+567 GFMRARQYNGWF

-608 GLIDLMGGGNVFERE
+608 GLIELMGGPNNFERE
-623 LDKLFSTASVTTGRE
+623 LDKLFSTGSVTTGRD
-638 QVDITGLIGQY
+638 QADITGLIGQY

-688 EGISGNEDCGQMSAW
+688 DGISGNEDCGQMSAW

-726 LMERAELQVGNKIFT
+726 LVDRAEIQVGDQTFKIF
-741 IIAKDN
+741 AYNN
-747 ERDNPYVQSVKLN
+747 ERDHPYVQSVKLN
-760 GEPWDKTYI
+760 GASWDKSYI
-769 PHSALSQGGTLEFFM
+769 PHSALTQGGVLEFFM
-784 GPKPSTWGQAVEHS
+784 SDEPSDWATALEQS
-798 PHSRLEVRPEEVL
+798 PRSRIEASQGEVL
-811 VVPPFIKSG
+811 IVPPFIKSG

-837 SAQIYYRLNDT
+837 SARIFYRLNDA
-848 PYKKYETPLTLS
+848 PSKKYDTPIVLQDDAVLRIYAQDSQGNRSS
-860 ENALLS
+860 EVS
-866 IYSENPSGK
+866 TKFI
-875 KSPELTTEFLK
+875 K
-886 IDPLRNLTPLT
+886 IDPLRTITPKT
-897 AFANQYNAGGPNALI
+897 PFANQYSAGGPYALI

-918 NDFRTGTWQ
+918 SDFRTGTWQ
-927 GYEGVDI
+927 GYQGVDI
-934 DVLIDLGR
+934 DITVDLGR
-942 VQTVNEVSINFL
+942 VQTVSEVSINFL

-963 PTSVNLGVG
+963 PTAVELAVG
-972 LDAQTKII
+972 LDEQTKTI
-980 DQVALPEIR
+980 DKIELPEIT
-989 PRKGPM
+989 PRKESM
-995 KKTITF
+995 QKTIRF
-1001 SLDGSLQRFVHIT
+1001 SLDGSLQRYIHLK
-1014 AKNYGTLPPWHLGY
+1014 AKNFGTLPPWHLGY

>member
-1 MFAQCFYG
+1 
-9 LIGIKIDQGI
+9 
-19 KHQKDNPA
+19 
-27 HSFFDKYNPAQ
+27 
-38 RSADLLHFFLTSFCN
+38 
-53 LNQSTQ
+53 
-59 PMKKYI
+59 MKKYI

-70 FILSACNLESPRRI
+70 LILSGCNLGDPGAI
-84 KKNFDPIKYVNP
+84 KSDLDPLKYVDP

-135 YSDQYIYGFSHTHLS
+135 FSDNYIYGFSHTHLS

-163 PAARKDW
+163 PSGAKNW
-170 HNGAKTSGGYRQYF
+170 HNGSKSSGGYRQYF
-184 SHKNEMATPGFYQ
+184 SHKNEMASPGFYQ
-197 VFLDSLD
+197 VYLDSLD
-204 LIASMTASPRTGMH
+204 LVASMTASPRTGIH
-218 QYQYSLEHPK
+218 QYQYSLQHPQ
-228 YLAIDLAHRDEL
+228 YLAIDLAHRDEVL
-240 RSADLEL
+240 SADLEL
-247 IDEYTLRGH
+247 LDAYTLRGH
-256 RHSKEWAEDQRLFFY
+256 RHSKEWAQDQRLYFY

-279 RLVKGKGLPLEE
+279 SVLHKESDPIEN
-291 ALDFEYRPDL
+291 AFDFEYRKDL
-301 QMAYLRFDNQENS
+301 QMAYLKFDNPENS
-314 PVEIKVGISAVDMDG
+314 PVEIKVGISAVDQDG
-329 AFQNYRAEAAGK
+329 AFQNYMAEAAGK
-341 NFDQMRFEAEQLWR
+341 SFNQMRFEAEKLWR
-355 NQLSKIKVA
+355 DQLLKIKVA
-364 AKQED
+364 AKEQG

-425 LYTIIE
+425 LYKIIE

-436 DFVKTLIAKY
+436 DFVKTLLAKY

-464 MIGYHGVSIIADA
+464 MIGYHGVSVIADA
-477 YLKGIDGFDAQKAL
+477 YLKGLDGFDAQKAL

-503 GLEPYKALSFIPLEL
+503 GLKSYKALSFIPLEI

-537 QMAKALGQTQD
+537 QMAKALGQTED
-548 YKQFIQRA
+548 YHEFIKRA
-556 QNYKSVFDPQT
+556 QNYKSVFDPKT
-567 GFMRAKQYNGWF
+567 GFMRARQYNGWF

-608 GLIDLMGGGNVFERE
+608 GLIELMGGPNNFERE
-623 LDKLFSTASVTTGRE
+623 LDKLFSTGSVTTGRD

-688 EGISGNEDCGQMSAW
+688 DGISGNEDCGQMSAW

-726 LMERAELQVGNKIFT
+726 LVDRAEIQVGDQTFK
-741 IIAKDN
+741 IIAYNN
-747 ERDNPYVQSVKLN
+747 ERDHPYVQSVKLN
-760 GEPWDKTYI
+760 GASWDKSYI
-769 PHSALSQGGTLEFFM
+769 PHSALTQGGVIEFFM
-784 GPKPSTWGQAVEHS
+784 SDEPSDWATALEQS
-798 PHSRLEVRPEEVL
+798 PRSRIEASQGEVL
-811 VVPPFIKSG
+811 IVPPFIKSG

-837 SAQIYYRLNDT
+837 SAQIFYRLNDA
-848 PYKKYETPLTLS
+848 PSKKYDTPIVLQDDAVLRIYAQDSQGNRSS
-860 ENALLS
+860 EVS
-866 IYSENPSGK
+866 TKFI
-875 KSPELTTEFLK
+875 K
-886 IDPLRNLTPLT
+886 IDPLRTITPKT
-897 AFANQYNAGGPNALI
+897 PFANQYSAGGPYALI

-918 NDFRTGTWQ
+918 SDFRTGTWQ
-927 GYEGVDI
+927 GYQGVDI
-934 DVLIDLGR
+934 DITVDLGR
-942 VQTVNEVSINFL
+942 VQTVSEVSINFL

-963 PTSVNLGVG
+963 PKAVELAVG
-972 LDAQTKII
+972 LDEQTKTI
-980 DQVALPEIR
+980 DKIELPEIT
-989 PRKGPM
+989 PKKESM
-995 KKTITF
+995 QKTIRF
-1001 SLDGSLQRFVHIT
+1001 SLDGSLQRYIHLK
-1014 AKNYGTLPPWHLGY
+1014 AKNFGTLPPWHLGY

>member
-1 MFAQCFYG
+1 
-9 LIGIKIDQGI
+9 
-19 KHQKDNPA
+19 
-27 HSFFDKYNPAQ
+27 
-38 RSADLLHFFLTSFCN
+38 
-53 LNQSTQ
+53 
-59 PMKKYI
+59 MKKYI

-70 FILSACNLESPRRI
+70 FILSGCTLGNPPSI
-84 KKNFDPIKYVNP
+84 KSDFDPLKYVDP

-135 YSDQYIYGFSHTHLS
+135 YSDNYIYGFSHTHLS
-150 GTGVSDYGDLLLM
+150 GTGVSDYGDILLM
-163 PAARKDW
+163 PAGAKNW
-170 HNGAKTSGGYRQYF
+170 HNGAESKDGYRQYF
-184 SHKNEMATPGFYQ
+184 NHKNEVASPGFYQ
-197 VFLDSLD
+197 VYLDSLD
-204 LIASMTASPRTGMH
+204 LVASMTASPRTGIH
-218 QYQYSLEHPK
+218 QYQYSRQHPQ
-228 YLAIDLAHRDEL
+228 YLAIDLAHRDEVL
-240 RSADLEL
+240 SADLEL
-247 IDEYTLRGH
+247 VDAYTLRGH
-256 RHSKEWAEDQRLFFY
+256 RHSKEWAEDQRLYFY

-279 RLVKGKGLPLEE
+279 SVLHEE
-291 ALDFEYRPDL
+291 GESIENAYDFEYRKNL
-301 QMAYLRFDNQENS
+301 QMAYLKFDNPENS
-314 PVEIKVGISAVDMDG
+314 PVEIKVGISAVDQEG
-329 AFQNYRAEAAGK
+329 AFQNYMAEAAGK
-341 NFDQMRFEAEQLWR
+341 SFDQMRFEAEKLWR
-355 NQLSKIKVA
+355 DQLLKIKVA
-364 AKQED
+364 AKEQG

-436 DFVKTLIAKY
+436 DFVKTLLAKY

-464 MIGYHGVSIIADA
+464 MIGYHGVSVIADA
-477 YLKGIDGFDAQKAL
+477 YLKGLDGFDAQKAL

-503 GLEPYKALSFIPLEL
+503 GLKPYKELSFIPLEI

-537 QMAKALGQTQD
+537 QMAKALGQNED
-548 YKQFIQRA
+548 YNAFIKRA

-567 GFMRAKQYNGWF
+567 GFMRARHYNGWF

-608 GLIDLMGGGNVFERE
+608 GLIELMGGPNNFERE
-623 LDKLFSTASVTTGRE
+623 LDKLFSTGSATTGRD
-638 QVDITGLIGQY
+638 QADITGLIGQY

-688 EGISGNEDCGQMSAW
+688 DGISGNEDCGQMSAW

-714 APGNPEYLLGSP
+714 TPGNPEYLLGSP
-726 LMERAELQVGNKIFT
+726 LVDRAEIQVGDQTFSVLAHN
-741 IIAKDN
+741 N
-747 ERDNPYVQSVKLN
+747 ERDHPYVQSVKLN
-760 GEPWDKTYI
+760 GALWDKSYL
-769 PHSALSQGGTLEFFM
+769 PHSALTQGGVLEFFM
-784 GPKPSTWGQAVEHS
+784 GAEPSDWGASKEQS
-798 PHSRLEVRPEEVL
+798 PHSKIEIAQSEALI
-811 VVPPFIKSG
+811 VPPFIKSG

-837 SAQIYYRLNDT
+837 SAQIFYRLNDE
-848 PYKKYETPLTLS
+848 PSKQY
-860 ENALLS
+860 
-866 IYSENPSGK
+866 ENPIVLQDDAVLSVYAQDSQGK
-875 KSPELTTEFLK
+875 RSSKVTTKFLK
-886 IDPLRNLTPLT
+886 IDPLRTITPKT
-897 AFANQYNAGGPNALI
+897 PFANQYSAGGPYALI

-934 DVLIDLGR
+934 DVIVDLGR

-963 PTSVNLGVG
+963 PTEVELAVG
-972 LDAQTKII
+972 LDEQTKTI
-980 DQVALPEIR
+980 DKIELPEIT
-989 PRKGPM
+989 PRKESM
-995 KKTITF
+995 QKTITF
-1001 SLDGSLQRFVHIT
+1001 SLDGSLQRYIHLK

>member
-1 MFAQCFYG
+1 
-9 LIGIKIDQGI
+9 
-19 KHQKDNPA
+19 
-27 HSFFDKYNPAQ
+27 
-38 RSADLLHFFLTSFCN
+38 
-53 LNQSTQ
+53 
-59 PMKKYI
+59 MKKYI

-70 FILSACNLESPRRI
+70 LILSGCNLGDPGAI
-84 KKNFDPIKYVNP
+84 KSDLDPLKYVDP

-135 YSDQYIYGFSHTHLS
+135 FSDNYIYGFSHTHLS

-163 PAARKDW
+163 PSGAKNW
-170 HNGAKTSGGYRQYF
+170 HNGSKSSGGYRQYF
-184 SHKNEMATPGFYQ
+184 SHKNEMASPGFYQ
-197 VFLDSLD
+197 VYLDSLD
-204 LIASMTASPRTGMH
+204 LVASMTASPRTGIH
-218 QYQYSLEHPK
+218 QYQYSLQHPQ
-228 YLAIDLAHRDEL
+228 YLAIDLAHRDEVL
-240 RSADLEL
+240 SADLEL
-247 IDEYTLRGH
+247 LDAYTLRGH
-256 RHSKEWAEDQRLFFY
+256 RHSKEWAQDQRLYFY

-279 RLVKGKGLPLEE
+279 SVLHKESDPIEN
-291 ALDFEYRPDL
+291 AFDFEYRKDL
-301 QMAYLRFDNQENS
+301 QMAYLKFDNPENS
-314 PVEIKVGISAVDMDG
+314 PVEIKVGISAVDQDG
-329 AFQNYRAEAAGK
+329 AFQNYMAEAAGK
-341 NFDQMRFEAEQLWR
+341 SFNQMRFETEKLWR
-355 NQLSKIKVA
+355 DQLLKIKVA
-364 AKQED
+364 AKEQG

-436 DFVKTLIAKY
+436 DFVKTLLAKY

-464 MIGYHGVSIIADA
+464 MIGYHGVSVIADA
-477 YLKGIDGFDAQKAL
+477 YLKGLDGFDAQKAL

-503 GLEPYKALSFIPLEL
+503 GLKSYKELSFIPLEI

-537 QMAKALGQTQD
+537 QMAKALGQTED
-548 YKQFIQRA
+548 YHEFIKRA
-556 QNYKSVFDPQT
+556 QNYKSVFDPKT
-567 GFMRAKQYNGWF
+567 GFMRARQYNGWF

-608 GLIDLMGGGNVFERE
+608 GLIELMGGPNNFERE
-623 LDKLFSTASVTTGRE
+623 LDKLFSTGSVTTGRD

-688 EGISGNEDCGQMSAW
+688 DGISGNEDCGQMSAW

-726 LMERAELQVGNKIFT
+726 LVDRAEIQVGDQTFK
-741 IIAKDN
+741 IIAYNN
-747 ERDNPYVQSVKLN
+747 ERDHPYVQSVKLN
-760 GEPWDKTYI
+760 GASWDKSYI
-769 PHSALSQGGTLEFFM
+769 PHSALTQGGVIEFFM
-784 GPKPSTWGQAVEHS
+784 SDEPSDWATALEQS
-798 PHSRLEVRPEEVL
+798 PRSRIEASQGEVL
-811 VVPPFIKSG
+811 IVPPFIKSG

-837 SAQIYYRLNDT
+837 SAQIFYRLNDA
-848 PYKKYETPLTLS
+848 PSKKYDTPIVLQDDAVLRIYAQDSQGNRSS
-860 ENALLS
+860 EVS
-866 IYSENPSGK
+866 TKFI
-875 KSPELTTEFLK
+875 K
-886 IDPLRNLTPLT
+886 IDPLRTITPKT
-897 AFANQYNAGGPNALI
+897 PFANQYSAGGPYALI
-912 DGYFGS
+912 DVYFGS
-918 NDFRTGTWQ
+918 SDFRTGTWQ
-927 GYEGVDI
+927 GYQGVDI
-934 DVLIDLGR
+934 DITVDLGR
-942 VQTVNEVSINFL
+942 VQTVSEVSINFL

-963 PTSVNLGVG
+963 PTAVELAVG
-972 LDAQTKII
+972 LDEQTKTI
-980 DQVALPEIR
+980 DKIELPEIT
-989 PRKGPM
+989 PRKESM
-995 KKTITF
+995 QKTIRF
-1001 SLDGSLQRFVHIT
+1001 SLDGSLQRYIHLK
-1014 AKNYGTLPPWHLGY
+1014 AKNFGTLPPWHLGY

>member
-1 MFAQCFYG
+1 
-9 LIGIKIDQGI
+9 
-19 KHQKDNPA
+19 
-27 HSFFDKYNPAQ
+27 
-38 RSADLLHFFLTSFCN
+38 
-53 LNQSTQ
+53 
-59 PMKKYI
+59 MKKYI

-70 FILSACNLESPRRI
+70 LILSGCNLGDPGAI
-84 KKNFDPIKYVNP
+84 KSDLDPLKYVDP

-135 YSDQYIYGFSHTHLS
+135 FSDNYIYGFSHTHLS

-163 PAARKDW
+163 PSGAKNW
-170 HNGAKTSGGYRQYF
+170 HNGSKSSGGYRQYF
-184 SHKNEMATPGFYQ
+184 SHKNEMASPGFYQ
-197 VFLDSLD
+197 VYLDSLD
-204 LIASMTASPRTGMH
+204 LVASMTASPRTGIH
-218 QYQYSLEHPK
+218 QYQYSLQHPQ
-228 YLAIDLAHRDEL
+228 YLAIDLAHRDEVL
-240 RSADLEL
+240 SADLEL
-247 IDEYTLRGH
+247 LDAYTLRGH
-256 RHSKEWAEDQRLFFY
+256 RHSKEWAQDQRLYFY

-279 RLVKGKGLPLEE
+279 SVLHKESDPIEN
-291 ALDFEYRPDL
+291 AFDFEYRKDL
-301 QMAYLRFDNQENS
+301 QMAYLKFDNPENS
-314 PVEIKVGISAVDMDG
+314 PVEIKVGISAVDQDG
-329 AFQNYRAEAAGK
+329 AFQNYMAEAAGK
-341 NFDQMRFEAEQLWR
+341 SFNQMRFEAEKLWR
-355 NQLSKIKVA
+355 DQLLKIKVA
-364 AKQED
+364 AKEQG

-436 DFVKTLIAKY
+436 DFVKTLLAKY

-464 MIGYHGVSIIADA
+464 MIGYHGVSVIADA
-477 YLKGIDGFDAQKAL
+477 YLKGLDGFDAQKSL

-503 GLEPYKALSFIPLEL
+503 GLKSYKELSFIPLEI

-537 QMAKALGQTQD
+537 QMAKALGQTED
-548 YKQFIQRA
+548 YHEFIKRA
-556 QNYKSVFDPQT
+556 QNYKSVFDPKT
-567 GFMRAKQYNGWF
+567 GFMRARQYNGWF

-608 GLIDLMGGGNVFERE
+608 GLIELMGGPNNFERE
-623 LDKLFSTASVTTGRE
+623 LDKLFSTGSVTTGRD

-688 EGISGNEDCGQMSAW
+688 DGISGNEDCGQMSAW

-726 LMERAELQVGNKIFT
+726 LVDRAEIQVGDQTFK
-741 IIAKDN
+741 IIAYNN
-747 ERDNPYVQSVKLN
+747 ERDHPYVQSVKLN
-760 GEPWDKTYI
+760 GASWDKSYI
-769 PHSALSQGGTLEFFM
+769 PHSALTQGGVLEFFM
-784 GPKPSTWGQAVEHS
+784 SDEPSDWATALEQS
-798 PHSRLEVRPEEVL
+798 PRSRIEASQGEVL
-811 VVPPFIKSG
+811 IVPPFIKSG

-837 SAQIYYRLNDT
+837 SARIFYRLNDA
-848 PYKKYETPLTLS
+848 PSKKYDTPIVLQDDAVLRIYAQDSQGNRSS
-860 ENALLS
+860 EVS
-866 IYSENPSGK
+866 TKFI
-875 KSPELTTEFLK
+875 K
-886 IDPLRNLTPLT
+886 IDPLRTITPKT
-897 AFANQYNAGGPNALI
+897 PFANQYSAGGPYALI

-918 NDFRTGTWQ
+918 SDFRTGTWQ
-927 GYEGVDI
+927 GYQGVDI
-934 DVLIDLGR
+934 DITVDLGR
-942 VQTVNEVSINFL
+942 VQTVSEVSINFL

-963 PTSVNLGVG
+963 PTAVELAVG
-972 LDAQTKII
+972 LDEQTKTI
-980 DQVALPEIR
+980 DKIELPEIT
-989 PRKGPM
+989 PRKESM
-995 KKTITF
+995 QKTIRF
-1001 SLDGSLQRFVHIT
+1001 SLDGSLQRYIHLK
-1014 AKNYGTLPPWHLGY
+1014 AKNFGTLPPWHLGY

>member
-1 MFAQCFYG
+1 
-9 LIGIKIDQGI
+9 
-19 KHQKDNPA
+19 
-27 HSFFDKYNPAQ
+27 
-38 RSADLLHFFLTSFCN
+38 
-53 LNQSTQ
+53 
-59 PMKKYI
+59 MKKYI

-70 FILSACNLESPRRI
+70 FILSGCTLGNPPSI
-84 KKNFDPIKYVNP
+84 KSDFDPLKYVDP

-135 YSDQYIYGFSHTHLS
+135 FSDNYIYGFSHTHLS
-150 GTGVSDYGDLLLM
+150 GTGVSDYGDILLM
-163 PAARKDW
+163 PAGAKNW
-170 HNGAKTSGGYRQYF
+170 HNGAESKDGYRQYF
-184 SHKNEMATPGFYQ
+184 NHKNEVASPGFYQ
-197 VFLDSLD
+197 VYLDSLD
-204 LIASMTASPRTGMH
+204 LVASMTASPRTGIH
-218 QYQYSLEHPK
+218 QYQYSLQHPQ
-228 YLAIDLAHRDEL
+228 YLAIDLAHRDEVL
-240 RSADLEL
+240 SADLEL
-247 IDEYTLRGH
+247 VDAYTLRGH
-256 RHSKEWAEDQRLFFY
+256 RHSKEWAEDQRLYFY

-279 RLVKGKGLPLEE
+279 SVLQEE
-291 ALDFEYRPDL
+291 GESIENVFDFEYRKNL
-301 QMAYLRFDNQENS
+301 QMAYLKFDNPENS
-314 PVEIKVGISAVDMDG
+314 PVEIKVGISAVDQEG
-329 AFQNYRAEAAGK
+329 AFQNYMAEAAGK
-341 NFDQMRFEAEQLWR
+341 SFDQMRFEAEKLWR
-355 NQLSKIKVA
+355 DQLLKIKVA
-364 AKQED
+364 AKEQG

-436 DFVKTLIAKY
+436 DFVKTLLAKY

-464 MIGYHGVSIIADA
+464 MIGYHGVSVIADA
-477 YLKGIDGFDAQKAL
+477 YLKGLDGFDAQKAL
-491 QAMKHSALQDHL
+491 QAMKHSALQNHL
-503 GLEPYKALSFIPLEL
+503 GLKPYKELSFIPLEI

-537 QMAKALGQTQD
+537 QMAKALGQNED
-548 YKQFIQRA
+548 YNAFIKRA

-567 GFMRAKQYNGWF
+567 GFMRARHYNGWF

-608 GLIDLMGGGNVFERE
+608 GLIELMGGPNNFERE
-623 LDKLFSTASVTTGRE
+623 LDKLFSTGSATTGRD

-688 EGISGNEDCGQMSAW
+688 DGISGNEDCGQMSAW

-726 LMERAELQVGNKIFT
+726 LMDRAEIQVGDQTFNVV
-741 IIAKDN
+741 AHNN
-747 ERDNPYVQSVKLN
+747 ERDHPYVQSVKLN
-760 GEPWDKTYI
+760 GALWDKAFL
-769 PHSALSQGGTLEFFM
+769 PHSALTQGGVLEFFM
-784 GPKPSTWGQAVEHS
+784 GAEPSDWGGSLEQS
-798 PHSRLEVRPEEVL
+798 PRSKIEIAQSEALI
-811 VVPPFIKSG
+811 VPPFIKSG
-820 TTAIKGSTTVV
+820 ATAIKGCTTVV

-837 SAQIYYRLNDT
+837 SAQIFYRLNDE
-848 PYKKYETPLTLS
+848 PSKQYQNPIVLQDDAVLS
-860 ENALLS
+860 VYAQDS
-866 IYSENPSGK
+866 QGKRSSEV
-875 KSPELTTEFLK
+875 TTKFLK
-886 IDPLRNLTPLT
+886 IDPLRTITPKT
-897 AFANQYNAGGPNALI
+897 PFANQYSAGGPYALI

-927 GYEGVDI
+927 GYQGVDI
-934 DVLIDLGR
+934 DVIVDLGR

-963 PTSVNLGVG
+963 PTEVELAVG
-972 LDAQTKII
+972 LDEQTKTI
-980 DQVALPEIR
+980 DKIELPEIT
-989 PRKGPM
+989 PRKDSM
-995 KKTITF
+995 QKTITF
-1001 SLDGSLQRFVHIT
+1001 SLDGSLQRYIHLK

>member
-1 MFAQCFYG
+1 
-9 LIGIKIDQGI
+9 
-19 KHQKDNPA
+19 
-27 HSFFDKYNPAQ
+27 
-38 RSADLLHFFLTSFCN
+38 
-53 LNQSTQ
+53 
-59 PMKKYI
+59 MKKYI

-70 FILSACNLESPRRI
+70 LILAGCNSGNPRPI
-84 KKNFDPIKYVNP
+84 KSDFDPLKYVDP

-124 LEGWDGCSGYH
+124 LDGWDGCSGYH
-135 YSDQYIYGFSHTHLS
+135 YSDNYIYGFSHTHLS
-150 GTGVSDYGDLLLM
+150 GTGVSDYGDILLM
-163 PAARKDW
+163 PAGKKDW
-170 HNGAKTSGGYRQYF
+170 HNGAQSIGGYRQYF
-184 SHKNEMATPGFYQ
+184 RHENEIASPGFYQ
-197 VFLDSLD
+197 VYLDSLD
-204 LIASMTASPRTGMH
+204 LTASMTTSPRTGMH
-218 QYQYSLEHPK
+218 KYQYSLEHPQ
-228 YLAIDLAHRDEL
+228 YLVIDLAHRDDVL
-240 RSADLEL
+240 SADLEL
-247 IDEYTLRGH
+247 IDAFTLRGH

-271 IKLSHPIK
+271 IKFSHPIK
-279 RLVKGKGLPLEE
+279 AVKHKAGEGFEKSV
-291 ALDFEYRPDL
+291 DFEYRRDL
-301 QMAYLRFDNQENS
+301 QMAYLRFDNPENS
-314 PVEIKVGISAVDMDG
+314 PVEVKVGVSAVDAEG
-329 AFQNYRAEAAGK
+329 AFKNYMAEAAGRS
-341 NFDQMRFEAEQLWR
+341 FDQMRFEAEKLWR
-355 NQLSKIKVA
+355 DQLMKIKITA
-364 AKQED
+364 QEQG
-369 DLINFYSSLYHS
+369 DLVNFYSGLYHT

-436 DFVKTLIAKY
+436 DFVKTLLAKY

-477 YLKGIDGFDAQKAL
+477 YLKGLDGFDAQKAL

-503 GLEPYKALSFIPLEL
+503 GLAPYKAQSFIPLEI

-531 DDWTIA
+531 DDWAIA
-537 QMAKALGQTQD
+537 QMAKALGQDED
-548 YKQFIQRA
+548 YSLFIQRA

-567 GFMRAKQYNGWF
+567 GFMRARQYNGWF
-579 SPFDPYEVNFN
+579 TPFDPYEVNFN

-608 GLIDLMGGGNVFERE
+608 GLIKLMGGPEIFESE
-623 LDKLFSTASVTTGRE
+623 LDKLFSTGSATTGRD

-661 LYHYVQKPYK
+661 LYHYVNSPHK

-677 QILTQLYSPTP
+677 EILTRLYHPTP
-688 EGISGNEDCGQMSAW
+688 DGISGNEDCGQMSAW

-726 LMERAELQVGNKIFT
+726 LVDRAEIKVGDQNFNIV
-741 IIAKDN
+741 AYNN
-747 ERDNPYVQSVKLN
+747 ERDHPYVQSVKLN
-760 GEPWDKTYI
+760 GESWNRSYL
-769 PHSALSQGGTLEFFM
+769 PHSALTEGGTLEFFM
-784 GPKPSTWGQAVEHS
+784 GAEPSDWGRLDEQS
-798 PHSRLEVRPEEVL
+798 PRSYLALEPSETL

-837 SAQIYYRLNDT
+837 SAQIYYRLNDAPSK
-848 PYKKYETPLTLS
+848 PYEEPITLTEDTVLNMYA
-860 ENALLS
+860 EDL
-866 IYSENPSGK
+866 YGK
-875 KSPELTTEFLK
+875 RSAEVTTTFTK
-886 IDPLRNLTPLT
+886 IDPLRTVTPKT
-897 AFANQYNAGGPNALI
+897 PFANQYSAGGPYALI
-912 DGYFGS
+912 DGYYGS

-934 DVLIDLGR
+934 DVVVDLGR
-942 VQTVNEVSINFL
+942 VQSVSEVSINFL

-963 PTSVNLGVG
+963 PTVVELAVG
-972 LDAQTKII
+972 LDEQTEKIDRI
-980 DQVALPEIR
+980 ALPEIKAR
-989 PRKGPM
+989 PGVQ
-995 KKTITF
+995 KKTIHF
-1001 SLDGSLQRFVHIT
+1001 SLDGSLQRYIHLK
-1014 AKNYGTLPPWHLGY
+1014 AKNYGALPPWHLGY
-1028 GGEAWLFADEITIK
+1028 GGEAWLFADEITIN

>member
-1 MFAQCFYG
+1 
-9 LIGIKIDQGI
+9 
-19 KHQKDNPA
+19 
-27 HSFFDKYNPAQ
+27 
-38 RSADLLHFFLTSFCN
+38 
-53 LNQSTQ
+53 
-59 PMKKYI
+59 MKKYI

-70 FILSACNLESPRRI
+70 LILSGCNLGDPGAI
-84 KKNFDPIKYVNP
+84 KSDLDPLKYVDP

-135 YSDQYIYGFSHTHLS
+135 FSDNYIYGFSHTHLS

-163 PAARKDW
+163 PSGTKNW
-170 HNGAKTSGGYRQYF
+170 HNGSKSSGGYRQYF
-184 SHKNEMATPGFYQ
+184 SHKNEMASPGFYQ
-197 VFLDSLD
+197 VYLDSLD
-204 LIASMTASPRTGMH
+204 LVASMTASPRTGIH
-218 QYQYSLEHPK
+218 QYQYSLQHPQ
-228 YLAIDLAHRDEL
+228 YLAIDLAHRDEVL
-240 RSADLEL
+240 SADLEL
-247 IDEYTLRGH
+247 LDAYTLRGH
-256 RHSKEWAEDQRLFFY
+256 RHSKEWAQDQRLYFY

-279 RLVKGKGLPLEE
+279 SVLHKESDPIEN
-291 ALDFEYRPDL
+291 AFDFEYRKDL
-301 QMAYLRFDNQENS
+301 QMAYLKFDNPENS
-314 PVEIKVGISAVDMDG
+314 PVEIKVGISAVDQDG
-329 AFQNYRAEAAGK
+329 AFQNYMAEAAGK
-341 NFDQMRFEAEQLWR
+341 SFNQMRFEAEKLWR
-355 NQLSKIKVA
+355 DQLLKIKVA
-364 AKQED
+364 AKEQG

-436 DFVKTLIAKY
+436 DFVKTLLAKY

-464 MIGYHGVSIIADA
+464 MIGYHGVSVIADA
-477 YLKGIDGFDAQKAL
+477 YLKGLDGFDAQKAL

-503 GLEPYKALSFIPLEL
+503 GLKSYKELSFIPLEI

-537 QMAKALGQTQD
+537 QMAKALGQTED
-548 YKQFIQRA
+548 YHEFIKRA
-556 QNYKSVFDPQT
+556 QNYKSVFDPKT
-567 GFMRAKQYNGWF
+567 GFMRARQYNGWF

-608 GLIDLMGGGNVFERE
+608 GLIELMGGPNNFERE
-623 LDKLFSTASVTTGRE
+623 LDKLFSTGSVTTGRD

-688 EGISGNEDCGQMSAW
+688 DGISGNEDCGQMSAW

-726 LMERAELQVGNKIFT
+726 LVDRAEIQVGDQTFK
-741 IIAKDN
+741 IIAYNN
-747 ERDNPYVQSVKLN
+747 ERDHPYVQSVKLN
-760 GEPWDKTYI
+760 GASWDKSYI
-769 PHSALSQGGTLEFFM
+769 PHSALTQGGVLEFFM
-784 GPKPSTWGQAVEHS
+784 SDEPSDWATALEQS
-798 PHSRLEVRPEEVL
+798 PRSRIEASQGEVL
-811 VVPPFIKSG
+811 IVPPFIKSG

-837 SAQIYYRLNDT
+837 SAQIFYRLNDA
-848 PYKKYETPLTLS
+848 PSKKYDTPIVLQDDAVLRIYAQDSQGNRSS
-860 ENALLS
+860 EVS
-866 IYSENPSGK
+866 TKFI
-875 KSPELTTEFLK
+875 K
-886 IDPLRNLTPLT
+886 IDPLRTITPKT
-897 AFANQYNAGGPNALI
+897 PFANQYSAGGPYALI

-927 GYEGVDI
+927 GYQSVDI
-934 DVLIDLGR
+934 DITVDLGR
-942 VQTVNEVSINFL
+942 VQTVSEVSINFL

-963 PTSVNLGVG
+963 PTAVELAVG
-972 LDAQTKII
+972 LDEQTKTI
-980 DQVALPEIR
+980 DKIELPEIT
-989 PRKGPM
+989 PRKESM
-995 KKTITF
+995 QKTIRF
-1001 SLDGSLQRFVHIT
+1001 SLDGSLQRYIHLK
-1014 AKNYGTLPPWHLGY
+1014 AKNFGTLPPWHLGY

>member
-1 MFAQCFYG
+1 
-9 LIGIKIDQGI
+9 
-19 KHQKDNPA
+19 
-27 HSFFDKYNPAQ
+27 
-38 RSADLLHFFLTSFCN
+38 
-53 LNQSTQ
+53 
-59 PMKKYI
+59 MKKYI

-70 FILSACNLESPRRI
+70 LILSGCNLGDPGAI
-84 KKNFDPIKYVNP
+84 KSDLDPLKYVDP

-135 YSDQYIYGFSHTHLS
+135 FSDNYIYGFSHTHLS
-150 GTGVSDYGDLLLM
+150 GTGVSDYGDLLFM
-163 PAARKDW
+163 PSGAKNW
-170 HNGAKTSGGYRQYF
+170 HNGSKSSGGYRQYF
-184 SHKNEMATPGFYQ
+184 SHKNEMASPGFYQ
-197 VFLDSLD
+197 VYLDSLD
-204 LIASMTASPRTGMH
+204 LVASMTASPRTGIH
-218 QYQYSLEHPK
+218 QYQYSLQHPQ
-228 YLAIDLAHRDEL
+228 YLAIDLAHRDEVL
-240 RSADLEL
+240 SADLEL
-247 IDEYTLRGH
+247 LDAYTLRGH
-256 RHSKEWAEDQRLFFY
+256 RHSKEWAQDQRLYFY

-279 RLVKGKGLPLEE
+279 SVLHKESDPIEN
-291 ALDFEYRPDL
+291 AFDFEYRKDL
-301 QMAYLRFDNQENS
+301 QMAYLKFDNPENS
-314 PVEIKVGISAVDMDG
+314 PVEIKVGISAVDQDG
-329 AFQNYRAEAAGK
+329 AFQNYMAEAAGK
-341 NFDQMRFEAEQLWR
+341 SFNQMRFEAEKLWR
-355 NQLSKIKVA
+355 DQLLKIKVA
-364 AKQED
+364 AKEQG

-436 DFVKTLIAKY
+436 DFVKTLLAKY

-464 MIGYHGVSIIADA
+464 MIGYHGVSVIADA
-477 YLKGIDGFDAQKAL
+477 YLKGLDGFDAQKAL

-503 GLEPYKALSFIPLEL
+503 GLKSYKELSFIPLEI

-537 QMAKALGQTQD
+537 QMAKALGQTED
-548 YKQFIQRA
+548 YHEFIKRA
-556 QNYKSVFDPQT
+556 QNYKSVFDPKT
-567 GFMRAKQYNGWF
+567 GFMRARQYNGWF

-608 GLIDLMGGGNVFERE
+608 GLIELMGGPNNFERE
-623 LDKLFSTASVTTGRE
+623 LDKLFSTGSVTTGRD

-688 EGISGNEDCGQMSAW
+688 DGISGNEDCGQMSAW

-726 LMERAELQVGNKIFT
+726 LVDRAEIQVGDQTFK
-741 IIAKDN
+741 IIAYNN
-747 ERDNPYVQSVKLN
+747 ERDHPYVQSVKLN
-760 GEPWDKTYI
+760 GASWDKSYI
-769 PHSALSQGGTLEFFM
+769 PHSALTQGGVLEFFM
-784 GPKPSTWGQAVEHS
+784 SDEPSDWATALEQS
-798 PHSRLEVRPEEVL
+798 PRSRIEASQGEVL
-811 VVPPFIKSG
+811 IVPPFIKSG

-837 SAQIYYRLNDT
+837 SAQIFYRLNDA
-848 PYKKYETPLTLS
+848 PSKKYDTPIVLQDDAVLRIYAQDSQGNRSS
-860 ENALLS
+860 EVS
-866 IYSENPSGK
+866 TKFI
-875 KSPELTTEFLK
+875 K
-886 IDPLRNLTPLT
+886 IDPLRTITPKT
-897 AFANQYNAGGPNALI
+897 PFANQYSAGGPYALI

-927 GYEGVDI
+927 GYQGVDI
-934 DVLIDLGR
+934 DITVDLGR
-942 VQTVNEVSINFL
+942 VQTVSEVSINFL

-963 PTSVNLGVG
+963 PTAVELALG
-972 LDAQTKII
+972 LDEQTKTI
-980 DQVALPEIR
+980 DKIELPEIT
-989 PRKGPM
+989 PRKESM
-995 KKTITF
+995 QKTIRF
-1001 SLDGSLQRFVHIT
+1001 SLDGSLQRYIHLK
-1014 AKNYGTLPPWHLGY
+1014 AKNFGTLPPWHLGY

>member
-1 MFAQCFYG
+1 
-9 LIGIKIDQGI
+9 
-19 KHQKDNPA
+19 
-27 HSFFDKYNPAQ
+27 
-38 RSADLLHFFLTSFCN
+38 
-53 LNQSTQ
+53 
-59 PMKKYI
+59 MKKYI

-70 FILSACNLESPRRI
+70 FILSGCTLGNPPSI
-84 KKNFDPIKYVNP
+84 KSDFDPLKYVDP

-135 YSDQYIYGFSHTHLS
+135 FSDNYIYGFSHTHLS
-150 GTGVSDYGDLLLM
+150 GTGVSDYGDILLM
-163 PAARKDW
+163 PAGAKNW
-170 HNGAKTSGGYRQYF
+170 HNGAESKDGYRQYF
-184 SHKNEMATPGFYQ
+184 NHKNEVASPGFYQ
-197 VFLDSLD
+197 VYLDSLD
-204 LIASMTASPRTGMH
+204 LVASMTASPRTGIH
-218 QYQYSLEHPK
+218 QYQYSLQHPQ
-228 YLAIDLAHRDEL
+228 YLAIDLAHRDEVL
-240 RSADLEL
+240 SADLEL
-247 IDEYTLRGH
+247 VDAYTLRGH
-256 RHSKEWAEDQRLFFY
+256 RHSKEWAEDQRLYFY

-279 RLVKGKGLPLEE
+279 SVLHEE
-291 ALDFEYRPDL
+291 GESIENAFDFEYRKNL
-301 QMAYLRFDNQENS
+301 QMAYLKFDNPENS
-314 PVEIKVGISAVDMDG
+314 PVEIKVGISAVDQEG
-329 AFQNYRAEAAGK
+329 AFQNYMAEAAGK
-341 NFDQMRFEAEQLWR
+341 SFDQMRFEAEKLWR
-355 NQLSKIKVA
+355 DQLLKIKVA
-364 AKQED
+364 AKEQG

-417 DTFRAAHP
+417 DTFRTAHP

-436 DFVKTLIAKY
+436 DFVKTLLAKY

-464 MIGYHGVSIIADA
+464 MIGYHGVSVIADA
-477 YLKGIDGFDAQKAL
+477 YLKGLDGFDAQKAL

-503 GLEPYKALSFIPLEL
+503 GLKPYKELSFIPLEI

-537 QMAKALGQTQD
+537 QMAKALGQNED
-548 YKQFIQRA
+548 YNAFIKRA

-567 GFMRAKQYNGWF
+567 GFMRARHYNGWF

-608 GLIDLMGGGNVFERE
+608 GLIELMGGPNNFERE
-623 LDKLFSTASVTTGRE
+623 LDKLFSTGSATTGRD

-688 EGISGNEDCGQMSAW
+688 DGISGNEDCGQMSAW

-726 LMERAELQVGNKIFT
+726 LMDRAEIQVGDQTFNVV
-741 IIAKDN
+741 AHNN
-747 ERDNPYVQSVKLN
+747 ERDHPYVQSVKLN
-760 GEPWDKTYI
+760 GALWDKAYL
-769 PHSALSQGGTLEFFM
+769 PHSALTQGGVLEFFM
-784 GPKPSTWGQAVEHS
+784 GAEPSDWGGSLEQS
-798 PHSRLEVRPEEVL
+798 PRSKIEIAQSEALI
-811 VVPPFIKSG
+811 VPPFIKSG
-820 TTAIKGSTTVV
+820 ATAIKGSTTVV

-837 SAQIYYRLNDT
+837 SAQIFYRLNDE
-848 PYKKYETPLTLS
+848 PSKQYQNPIVLQDDAVLS
-860 ENALLS
+860 VYAQDS
-866 IYSENPSGK
+866 QGKRSSEV
-875 KSPELTTEFLK
+875 TTKFLK
-886 IDPLRNLTPLT
+886 IDPLRTITPKT
-897 AFANQYNAGGPNALI
+897 PFANQYSAGGPYALI

-927 GYEGVDI
+927 GYQGVDI
-934 DVLIDLGR
+934 DVIVDLGR

-963 PTSVNLGVG
+963 PTEVELAVG
-972 LDAQTKII
+972 LDEQTKTI
-980 DQVALPEIR
+980 DKIELPEIT
-989 PRKGPM
+989 PRKESM
-995 KKTITF
+995 QKTITF
-1001 SLDGSLQRFVHIT
+1001 SLDGSLQRYIHLK

>member
-1 MFAQCFYG
+1 
-9 LIGIKIDQGI
+9 
-19 KHQKDNPA
+19 
-27 HSFFDKYNPAQ
+27 
-38 RSADLLHFFLTSFCN
+38 
-53 LNQSTQ
+53 
-59 PMKKYI
+59 MKKYI

-70 FILSACNLESPRRI
+70 LILSGCNLGDPGAI
-84 KKNFDPIKYVNP
+84 KSDLDPLKYVDP

-135 YSDQYIYGFSHTHLS
+135 FSDNYIYGFSHTHLS

-163 PAARKDW
+163 PSGAKNW
-170 HNGAKTSGGYRQYF
+170 HNGSKSSGGYRQYF
-184 SHKNEMATPGFYQ
+184 SHKNEMASPGFYQ
-197 VFLDSLD
+197 VYLDSLD
-204 LIASMTASPRTGMH
+204 LVASMTASPRTGIH
-218 QYQYSLEHPK
+218 QYQYSLQHPQ
-228 YLAIDLAHRDEL
+228 YLAIDLAHRDEVL
-240 RSADLEL
+240 SADLEL
-247 IDEYTLRGH
+247 VDAYTLRGH
-256 RHSKEWAEDQRLFFY
+256 RHSKEWAQDQRLYFY

-279 RLVKGKGLPLEE
+279 SVLHKESDPIEN
-291 ALDFEYRPDL
+291 AFDFEYRKDL
-301 QMAYLRFDNQENS
+301 QMAYLKFDNPENS
-314 PVEIKVGISAVDMDG
+314 PVEIKVGISAVDQDG
-329 AFQNYRAEAAGK
+329 AFQNYMAEAAGK
-341 NFDQMRFEAEQLWR
+341 SFNQMRFEAEKLWR
-355 NQLSKIKVA
+355 DQLLKIKVA
-364 AKQED
+364 AKEQG

-436 DFVKTLIAKY
+436 DFVKTLLAKY

-464 MIGYHGVSIIADA
+464 MIGYHGVSVIADA
-477 YLKGIDGFDAQKAL
+477 YLKGLDGFDAQKAL

-503 GLEPYKALSFIPLEL
+503 GLKSYKELSFIPLEI

-537 QMAKALGQTQD
+537 QMAKALGQKAD
-548 YKQFIQRA
+548 YHEFIKRA
-556 QNYKSVFDPQT
+556 QNYKSVFDPKT
-567 GFMRAKQYNGWF
+567 GFMRARQYNGWF

-608 GLIDLMGGGNVFERE
+608 GLIELMGGPNNFERE
-623 LDKLFSTASVTTGRE
+623 LDKLFSTGSVTTGRD
-638 QVDITGLIGQY
+638 QADITGLIGQY

-688 EGISGNEDCGQMSAW
+688 DGISGNEDCGQMSAW

-726 LMERAELQVGNKIFT
+726 LVDRAEIQVGDQTFK
-741 IIAKDN
+741 IIAYNN
-747 ERDNPYVQSVKLN
+747 ERDHPYVQSVKLN
-760 GEPWDKTYI
+760 GASWDKSYI
-769 PHSALSQGGTLEFFM
+769 PHSALTQGGVLEFFM
-784 GPKPSTWGQAVEHS
+784 SDEPSDWATALEQS
-798 PHSRLEVRPEEVL
+798 PRSRIEASQGEVL
-811 VVPPFIKSG
+811 IVPPFIKSG

-837 SAQIYYRLNDT
+837 SAQIFYRLNDA
-848 PYKKYETPLTLS
+848 PSKKYDTPIVLQDDAVLRIYAQDSQGNRSS
-860 ENALLS
+860 EVS
-866 IYSENPSGK
+866 TKFI
-875 KSPELTTEFLK
+875 K
-886 IDPLRNLTPLT
+886 IDPLRTITPKT
-897 AFANQYNAGGPNALI
+897 PFANQYSAGGPYALI

-927 GYEGVDI
+927 GYQGVDI
-934 DVLIDLGR
+934 DITVDLGR
-942 VQTVNEVSINFL
+942 VQTVSEVSINFL

-963 PTSVNLGVG
+963 PTAVELAVG
-972 LDAQTKII
+972 LDEQTKTI
-980 DQVALPEIR
+980 DKIVLPEIT
-989 PRKGPM
+989 PRKESM
-995 KKTITF
+995 QKTIRF
-1001 SLDGSLQRFVHIT
+1001 SLDGSLQRYIHLK
-1014 AKNYGTLPPWHLGY
+1014 AKNFGTLPPWHLGY

>member
-1 MFAQCFYG
+1 
-9 LIGIKIDQGI
+9 
-19 KHQKDNPA
+19 
-27 HSFFDKYNPAQ
+27 
-38 RSADLLHFFLTSFCN
+38 
-53 LNQSTQ
+53 
-59 PMKKYI
+59 
-65 WLLPL
+65 
-70 FILSACNLESPRRI
+70 
-84 KKNFDPIKYVNP
+84 
-96 FVGTGGHGHTFPGA
+96 
-110 TTPFGMVQLSPDTR
+110 
-124 LEGWDGCSGYH
+124 
-135 YSDQYIYGFSHTHLS
+135 
-150 GTGVSDYGDLLLM
+150 M
-163 PAARKDW
+163 PAGAKNW
-170 HNGAKTSGGYRQYF
+170 HNGAESKDGYRQYF
-184 SHKNEMATPGFYQ
+184 NHKNEVASPGFYQ
-197 VFLDSLD
+197 VYLDSLD
-204 LIASMTASPRTGMH
+204 LVASMTASPRTGIH
-218 QYQYSLEHPK
+218 QYQYSLQHPQ
-228 YLAIDLAHRDEL
+228 YLAIDLAHRDEVL
-240 RSADLEL
+240 SADLEL
-247 IDEYTLRGH
+247 VDAYTLRGH
-256 RHSKEWAEDQRLFFY
+256 RHSKEWAEDQRLYFY

-279 RLVKGKGLPLEE
+279 SVLQEE
-291 ALDFEYRPDL
+291 GESIENVFDFEYRKNL
-301 QMAYLRFDNQENS
+301 QMAYLKFDNPENS
-314 PVEIKVGISAVDMDG
+314 PVEIKVGISAVDQEG
-329 AFQNYRAEAAGK
+329 AFQNYMAEAAGK
-341 NFDQMRFEAEQLWR
+341 SFDQMRFEAEKLWR
-355 NQLSKIKVA
+355 DQLLKIKVA
-364 AKQED
+364 AKEQG

-436 DFVKTLIAKY
+436 DFVKTLLAKY

-464 MIGYHGVSIIADA
+464 MIGYHGVSVIADA
-477 YLKGIDGFDAQKAL
+477 YLKGLDGFDAQKAL

-503 GLEPYKALSFIPLEL
+503 GLKPYKELSFIPLEI

-537 QMAKALGQTQD
+537 QMAKALGQNED
-548 YKQFIQRA
+548 YNAFIKRA

-567 GFMRAKQYNGWF
+567 GFMRARHYNGWF

-608 GLIDLMGGGNVFERE
+608 GLIELMGGPNNFERE
-623 LDKLFSTASVTTGRE
+623 LDKLFSTGSATTGRD

-688 EGISGNEDCGQMSAW
+688 DGISGNEDCGQMSAW

-726 LMERAELQVGNKIFT
+726 LVDRAEIQVGDQTFNVV
-741 IIAKDN
+741 AHNN
-747 ERDNPYVQSVKLN
+747 ERDHPYVQSVKLN
-760 GEPWDKTYI
+760 GALWDKAYL
-769 PHSALSQGGTLEFFM
+769 PHSALTQGGVLEFFM
-784 GPKPSTWGQAVEHS
+784 GAEPSDWGGSLEQS
-798 PHSRLEVRPEEVL
+798 PRSKIEIAQSEALI
-811 VVPPFIKSG
+811 VPPFIKSG
-820 TTAIKGSTTVV
+820 ATAIKGSTTVV

-837 SAQIYYRLNDT
+837 SAQIFYRLNDE
-848 PYKKYETPLTLS
+848 PSKQY
-860 ENALLS
+860 
-866 IYSENPSGK
+866 ENPIVIQDDAVLSVYAQDSQGK
-875 KSPELTTEFLK
+875 RSSEVTTKFLK
-886 IDPLRNLTPLT
+886 IDPLRTITPKT
-897 AFANQYNAGGPNALI
+897 PFANQYSAGGPYALI

-927 GYEGVDI
+927 GYQGVDI
-934 DVLIDLGR
+934 DVIVDLGR

-963 PTSVNLGVG
+963 PTEVELAVG
-972 LDAQTKII
+972 LDEQTKTI
-980 DQVALPEIR
+980 DKIELPEIT
-989 PRKGPM
+989 PRKESM
-995 KKTITF
+995 QKTITF
-1001 SLDGSLQRFVHIT
+1001 SLDGSLQRYIHLK

>member
-1 MFAQCFYG
+1 
-9 LIGIKIDQGI
+9 
-19 KHQKDNPA
+19 
-27 HSFFDKYNPAQ
+27 
-38 RSADLLHFFLTSFCN
+38 
-53 LNQSTQ
+53 
-59 PMKKYI
+59 MKKYI

-70 FILSACNLESPRRI
+70 LILSGCNLGDPGAI
-84 KKNFDPIKYVNP
+84 KSDLDPLKYVDP

-135 YSDQYIYGFSHTHLS
+135 FSDNYIYGFSHTHLS
-150 GTGVSDYGDLLLM
+150 GTGVSDYGDLLFM
-163 PAARKDW
+163 PSGAKNW
-170 HNGAKTSGGYRQYF
+170 HNGSKSSGGYRQYF
-184 SHKNEMATPGFYQ
+184 SHKNEMASPGFYQ
-197 VFLDSLD
+197 VYLDSLD
-204 LIASMTASPRTGMH
+204 LVASMTASPRTGIH
-218 QYQYSLEHPK
+218 QYQYSLQHPQ
-228 YLAIDLAHRDEL
+228 YLAIDLAHRDEVL
-240 RSADLEL
+240 SADLEL
-247 IDEYTLRGH
+247 LDAYTLRGH
-256 RHSKEWAEDQRLFFY
+256 RHSKEWAQDQRLYFY

-279 RLVKGKGLPLEE
+279 SVLHKESDPIEN
-291 ALDFEYRPDL
+291 AFDFEYRKDL
-301 QMAYLRFDNQENS
+301 QMAYLKFDNPENS
-314 PVEIKVGISAVDMDG
+314 PVEIKVGISAVDQDG
-329 AFQNYRAEAAGK
+329 AFQNYMAEAAGK
-341 NFDQMRFEAEQLWR
+341 SFNQMRFEAEKLWR
-355 NQLSKIKVA
+355 DQLLKIKVA
-364 AKQED
+364 AKEQG

-436 DFVKTLIAKY
+436 DFVKTLLAKY

-464 MIGYHGVSIIADA
+464 MIGYHGVSVIADA
-477 YLKGIDGFDAQKAL
+477 YLKGLDGFDAQKAL

-503 GLEPYKALSFIPLEL
+503 GLKSYKELSFIPLEI

-537 QMAKALGQTQD
+537 QMAKALGQTED
-548 YKQFIQRA
+548 YHEFIKRA
-556 QNYKSVFDPQT
+556 QNYKSVFDPKT
-567 GFMRAKQYNGWF
+567 GFMRARQYNGWF

-608 GLIDLMGGGNVFERE
+608 GLIELMGGPNNFERE
-623 LDKLFSTASVTTGRE
+623 LDKLFTTGSVTTGRD

-688 EGISGNEDCGQMSAW
+688 DGISGNEDCGQMSAW

-726 LMERAELQVGNKIFT
+726 LVDRAEIQVGDQTFK
-741 IIAKDN
+741 IIAYNN
-747 ERDNPYVQSVKLN
+747 ERDHPYVQSVKLN
-760 GEPWDKTYI
+760 GASWDKSYI
-769 PHSALSQGGTLEFFM
+769 PHSALTQGGVLEFFM
-784 GPKPSTWGQAVEHS
+784 SDEPSDWATALEQS
-798 PHSRLEVRPEEVL
+798 PRSRIEASQGEVL
-811 VVPPFIKSG
+811 IVPPFIKSG

-837 SAQIYYRLNDT
+837 SAQIFYRLNDA
-848 PYKKYETPLTLS
+848 PSKKYDTPIVLQDDAVLRIYAQDSQGNRSS
-860 ENALLS
+860 EVS
-866 IYSENPSGK
+866 TKFI
-875 KSPELTTEFLK
+875 K
-886 IDPLRNLTPLT
+886 IDPLRTITPKT
-897 AFANQYNAGGPNALI
+897 PFANQYSAGGPYALI

-927 GYEGVDI
+927 GYQGVDI
-934 DVLIDLGR
+934 DITVDLGR
-942 VQTVNEVSINFL
+942 VQTVSEVSINFL

-963 PTSVNLGVG
+963 PTAVELALG
-972 LDAQTKII
+972 LDEQTKTI
-980 DQVALPEIR
+980 DKIELPEIT
-989 PRKGPM
+989 PRKESM
-995 KKTITF
+995 QKTIRF
-1001 SLDGSLQRFVHIT
+1001 SLDGSLQRYIHLK
-1014 AKNYGTLPPWHLGY
+1014 AKNFGTLPPWHLGY

>member
-1 MFAQCFYG
+1 
-9 LIGIKIDQGI
+9 
-19 KHQKDNPA
+19 
-27 HSFFDKYNPAQ
+27 
-38 RSADLLHFFLTSFCN
+38 
-53 LNQSTQ
+53 
-59 PMKKYI
+59 MKKYI

-70 FILSACNLESPRRI
+70 LILSGCNLGDPGAI
-84 KKNFDPIKYVNP
+84 KSDLDPLKYVDP

-135 YSDQYIYGFSHTHLS
+135 FSDNYIYGFSHTHLS

-163 PAARKDW
+163 PSGAKNW
-170 HNGAKTSGGYRQYF
+170 HNGSKSSGGYRQYF
-184 SHKNEMATPGFYQ
+184 SHKNEMASPGFYQ
-197 VFLDSLD
+197 VYLDSLD
-204 LIASMTASPRTGMH
+204 LVASMTASPRTGIH
-218 QYQYSLEHPK
+218 QYQYSLQHPQ
-228 YLAIDLAHRDEL
+228 YLAIDLAHRDEVL
-240 RSADLEL
+240 SADLEL
-247 IDEYTLRGH
+247 LDAYTLRGH
-256 RHSKEWAEDQRLFFY
+256 RHSKEWAQDQRLYFY

-279 RLVKGKGLPLEE
+279 SVLHKESDPIEN
-291 ALDFEYRPDL
+291 AFDFEYRKDL
-301 QMAYLRFDNQENS
+301 QMAYLKFDNPENS
-314 PVEIKVGISAVDMDG
+314 PVEIKVGISAVDQDG
-329 AFQNYRAEAAGK
+329 AFQNYMAEAAGK
-341 NFDQMRFEAEQLWR
+341 SFNQMRFETEKLWR
-355 NQLSKIKVA
+355 DQLLKIKVA
-364 AKQED
+364 AKEQG

-436 DFVKTLIAKY
+436 DFVKTLLAKY

-464 MIGYHGVSIIADA
+464 MIGYHGVSVIADA
-477 YLKGIDGFDAQKAL
+477 YLKGLDGFDAQKAL

-503 GLEPYKALSFIPLEL
+503 GLKSYKALSFIPLEI

-537 QMAKALGQTQD
+537 QMAKALGQTED
-548 YKQFIQRA
+548 YHEFIKRA
-556 QNYKSVFDPQT
+556 QNYKSVFDPKT
-567 GFMRAKQYNGWF
+567 GFMRARQYNGWF

-608 GLIDLMGGGNVFERE
+608 GLIELMGGPNNFERE
-623 LDKLFSTASVTTGRE
+623 LDKLFSTGSVTTGRD

-688 EGISGNEDCGQMSAW
+688 DGISGNEDCGQMSAW

-726 LMERAELQVGNKIFT
+726 LVDRAEIQVGDQTFK
-741 IIAKDN
+741 IIAYNN
-747 ERDNPYVQSVKLN
+747 ERDHPYVQSVKLN
-760 GEPWDKTYI
+760 GASWDKSYI
-769 PHSALSQGGTLEFFM
+769 PHSALTQGGVIEFFM
-784 GPKPSTWGQAVEHS
+784 SDEPSDWATALEQS
-798 PHSRLEVRPEEVL
+798 PRSRIEASQGEVL
-811 VVPPFIKSG
+811 IVPPFIKSG

-837 SAQIYYRLNDT
+837 SAQIFYRLNDA
-848 PYKKYETPLTLS
+848 PSKKYDTPIVLQDDAVLRIYAQDSQGNRSS
-860 ENALLS
+860 EVS
-866 IYSENPSGK
+866 TKFI
-875 KSPELTTEFLK
+875 K
-886 IDPLRNLTPLT
+886 IDPLRTITPKT
-897 AFANQYNAGGPNALI
+897 PFANQYSAGGPYALI

-918 NDFRTGTWQ
+918 SDFRTGTWQ
-927 GYEGVDI
+927 GYQGVDI
-934 DVLIDLGR
+934 DITVDLGR
-942 VQTVNEVSINFL
+942 VQTVSEVSINFL

-963 PTSVNLGVG
+963 PTAVELAVG
-972 LDAQTKII
+972 LDEQTKTI
-980 DQVALPEIR
+980 DKIELPEIT
-989 PRKGPM
+989 PRKESM
-995 KKTITF
+995 QKTIRF
-1001 SLDGSLQRFVHIT
+1001 SLDGSLQRYIHLK
-1014 AKNYGTLPPWHLGY
+1014 AKNFGTLPPWHLGY

>member
-1 MFAQCFYG
+1 
-9 LIGIKIDQGI
+9 
-19 KHQKDNPA
+19 
-27 HSFFDKYNPAQ
+27 
-38 RSADLLHFFLTSFCN
+38 
-53 LNQSTQ
+53 
-59 PMKKYI
+59 MKKYI

-70 FILSACNLESPRRI
+70 LILSGCNLGDPGAI
-84 KKNFDPIKYVNP
+84 KSDLDPLKYVDP

-135 YSDQYIYGFSHTHLS
+135 FSDNYIYGFSHTHLS

-163 PAARKDW
+163 PSGAKNW
-170 HNGAKTSGGYRQYF
+170 HNGSKSSGGYRQYF
-184 SHKNEMATPGFYQ
+184 SHKNEMASPGFYQ
-197 VFLDSLD
+197 VYLDSLD
-204 LIASMTASPRTGMH
+204 LVASMTASPRTGIH
-218 QYQYSLEHPK
+218 QYQYSLQHPQ
-228 YLAIDLAHRDEL
+228 YLAIDLAHRDEVL
-240 RSADLEL
+240 SADLEL
-247 IDEYTLRGH
+247 LDAYTLRGH
-256 RHSKEWAEDQRLFFY
+256 RHSKEWAQDQRLYFY

-279 RLVKGKGLPLEE
+279 SVLHKEGE
-291 ALDFEYRPDL
+291 AIENAFDFEYRKNL
-301 QMAYLRFDNQENS
+301 QMAYLKFDNPENS
-314 PVEIKVGISAVDMDG
+314 PVEIKVGISAVDQDG
-329 AFQNYRAEAAGK
+329 AFQNYMAEAAGK
-341 NFDQMRFEAEQLWR
+341 SFNQMRFEAEKLWR
-355 NQLSKIKVA
+355 DQLLKIKVA
-364 AKQED
+364 AKEQG

-436 DFVKTLIAKY
+436 DFVKTLLAKF

-464 MIGYHGVSIIADA
+464 MIGYHGVSVIADA
-477 YLKGIDGFDAQKAL
+477 YLKGLDGFDAQKAL

-503 GLEPYKALSFIPLEL
+503 GLKSYKALSFIPLEI

-537 QMAKALGQTQD
+537 QMAKALGQTED
-548 YKQFIQRA
+548 YHEFIKRA
-556 QNYKSVFDPQT
+556 QNYKSVFDPKT
-567 GFMRAKQYNGWF
+567 GFMRARQYNGWF

-608 GLIDLMGGGNVFERE
+608 GLIELMGGPNNFERE
-623 LDKLFSTASVTTGRE
+623 LDKLFSTGSVTTGRD

-688 EGISGNEDCGQMSAW
+688 DGISGNEDCGQMSAW

-726 LMERAELQVGNKIFT
+726 LVDRAEIQVGDQTFK
-741 IIAKDN
+741 IIAYNN
-747 ERDNPYVQSVKLN
+747 ERDHPYVQSVKLN
-760 GEPWDKTYI
+760 GASWDKSYI
-769 PHSALSQGGTLEFFM
+769 PHSALTQGGVLEFFM
-784 GPKPSTWGQAVEHS
+784 SDEPSDWATALEQS
-798 PHSRLEVRPEEVL
+798 PRSRIEASQGEVL
-811 VVPPFIKSG
+811 IVPPFIKSG

-837 SAQIYYRLNDT
+837 SAQIFYRLNDA
-848 PYKKYETPLTLS
+848 PSKKYDTPIVLQDDAVLRIYAQDSQGNRSS
-860 ENALLS
+860 EVS
-866 IYSENPSGK
+866 TKFI
-875 KSPELTTEFLK
+875 K
-886 IDPLRNLTPLT
+886 IDPLRTITPKT
-897 AFANQYNAGGPNALI
+897 PFANQYSAGGPYALI
-912 DGYFGS
+912 DGNFGS

-927 GYEGVDI
+927 GYQGVDI
-934 DVLIDLGR
+934 DITVDLGR
-942 VQTVNEVSINFL
+942 VQTVSEVSINFL

-963 PTSVNLGVG
+963 PTAVELALG
-972 LDAQTKII
+972 LDEQTKTI
-980 DQVALPEIR
+980 DKIELPEIT
-989 PRKGPM
+989 PRKESM
-995 KKTITF
+995 QKTIRF
-1001 SLDGSLQRFVHIT
+1001 SLDGSLQRYIHLK
-1014 AKNYGTLPPWHLGY
+1014 AKNFGTLPPWHLGY

>member
-1 MFAQCFYG
+1 
-9 LIGIKIDQGI
+9 
-19 KHQKDNPA
+19 
-27 HSFFDKYNPAQ
+27 
-38 RSADLLHFFLTSFCN
+38 
-53 LNQSTQ
+53 
-59 PMKKYI
+59 MKKYI
-65 WLLPL
+65 WLMPL
-70 FILSACNLESPRRI
+70 LILSGCNLGDPGAI
-84 KKNFDPIKYVNP
+84 KSDLDPLKYVDP

-135 YSDQYIYGFSHTHLS
+135 FSDNYIYGFSHTHLS
-150 GTGVSDYGDLLLM
+150 GTGVSDYGDLLFM
-163 PAARKDW
+163 PSGAKNW
-170 HNGAKTSGGYRQYF
+170 HNGSKSSGGYRQYF
-184 SHKNEMATPGFYQ
+184 SHKNEMASPGFYQ
-197 VFLDSLD
+197 VYLDSLD
-204 LIASMTASPRTGMH
+204 LVASMTASPRTGIH
-218 QYQYSLEHPK
+218 QYQYSLQHPK
-228 YLAIDLAHRDEL
+228 YLAIDLAHRDEVL
-240 RSADLEL
+240 SADLEL
-247 IDEYTLRGH
+247 VDAYTLRGH
-256 RHSKEWAEDQRLFFY
+256 RHSKEWAQDQRLYFY

-279 RLVKGKGLPLEE
+279 SVLHKESEPIENAFE
-291 ALDFEYRPDL
+291 FEYRKDL
-301 QMAYLRFDNQENS
+301 QMAYLKFDNPENS
-314 PVEIKVGISAVDMDG
+314 PVEIKVGISAVDQEG
-329 AFQNYRAEAAGK
+329 AFQNYMAEAAGK
-341 NFDQMRFEAEQLWR
+341 SFDQMRFEAEKLWR
-355 NQLSKIKVA
+355 DQLLKIKVA
-364 AKQED
+364 AKEQG

-436 DFVKTLIAKY
+436 DFVKTLLAKY

-464 MIGYHGVSIIADA
+464 MIGYHGVSVIADA
-477 YLKGIDGFDAQKAL
+477 YLKGLDGFDAQKAL

-503 GLEPYKALSFIPLEL
+503 GLKSYKELSFIPLEI

-537 QMAKALGQTQD
+537 QMAKALGQTED
-548 YKQFIQRA
+548 YHEFIKRA
-556 QNYKSVFDPQT
+556 QNYKSVFDPKT
-567 GFMRAKQYNGWF
+567 GFMRARQYNGWF

-608 GLIDLMGGGNVFERE
+608 GLIELMGGPNNFERE
-623 LDKLFSTASVTTGRE
+623 LDKLFTTGSVTTGRD
-638 QVDITGLIGQY
+638 QADITGLIGQY

-688 EGISGNEDCGQMSAW
+688 DGISGNEDCGQMSAW

-726 LMERAELQVGNKIFT
+726 LVDRAEIQVGDQTFK
-741 IIAKDN
+741 IIAYNN
-747 ERDNPYVQSVKLN
+747 ERDHPYVQSVKLN
-760 GEPWDKTYI
+760 GASWDKSYI
-769 PHSALSQGGTLEFFM
+769 PHSALTQGGVLEFFM
-784 GPKPSTWGQAVEHS
+784 SDEPSDWATALEQS
-798 PHSRLEVRPEEVL
+798 PRSRIEASQGEVL
-811 VVPPFIKSG
+811 IVPPFIKSG

-837 SAQIYYRLNDT
+837 SAQIFYRLNDA
-848 PYKKYETPLTLS
+848 PSKKYDNPIVLQDDAVLRIYAQDSQGNRSS
-860 ENALLS
+860 EVS
-866 IYSENPSGK
+866 TKFI
-875 KSPELTTEFLK
+875 K
-886 IDPLRNLTPLT
+886 IDPLRTITPKT
-897 AFANQYNAGGPNALI
+897 PFANQYSAGGPYALI

-927 GYEGVDI
+927 GYQGVDI
-934 DVLIDLGR
+934 DITVDLGR
-942 VQTVNEVSINFL
+942 VQTVSEVSINFL

-963 PTSVNLGVG
+963 PTAVELALG
-972 LDAQTKII
+972 LDEQTKTI
-980 DQVALPEIR
+980 DKIE
-989 PRKGPM
+989 
-995 KKTITF
+995 
-1001 SLDGSLQRFVHIT
+1001 
-1014 AKNYGTLPPWHLGY
+1014 
-1028 GGEAWLFADEITIK
+1028 

>member
-1 MFAQCFYG
+1 
-9 LIGIKIDQGI
+9 
-19 KHQKDNPA
+19 
-27 HSFFDKYNPAQ
+27 
-38 RSADLLHFFLTSFCN
+38 
-53 LNQSTQ
+53 
-59 PMKKYI
+59 MKKYI

-70 FILSACNLESPRRI
+70 LILSGCNLGDPGAI
-84 KKNFDPIKYVNP
+84 KSDLDPLKYVDP

-135 YSDQYIYGFSHTHLS
+135 FSDNYIYGFSHTHLS

-163 PAARKDW
+163 PSGAKNW
-170 HNGAKTSGGYRQYF
+170 HNGSKSSGGYRQYF
-184 SHKNEMATPGFYQ
+184 SHKNEMASPGFYQ
-197 VFLDSLD
+197 VYLDSLD
-204 LIASMTASPRTGMH
+204 LVASMTASPRTGIH
-218 QYQYSLEHPK
+218 QYQYSLQHPQ
-228 YLAIDLAHRDEL
+228 YLAIDLAHRDEVL
-240 RSADLEL
+240 SADLEL
-247 IDEYTLRGH
+247 LDAYTLRGY
-256 RHSKEWAEDQRLFFY
+256 RHSKDWAQDQRLYFY

-279 RLVKGKGLPLEE
+279 SVLHKEGE
-291 ALDFEYRPDL
+291 AIENAFDFEYRKNL
-301 QMAYLRFDNQENS
+301 QMAYLKFDNPENS
-314 PVEIKVGISAVDMDG
+314 PVEIKVGISAVDQDG
-329 AFQNYRAEAAGK
+329 AFQNYMAEAAGK
-341 NFDQMRFEAEQLWR
+341 SFNQMRFEAEKLWR
-355 NQLSKIKVA
+355 DQLLKIKVA
-364 AKQED
+364 AKEQG

-436 DFVKTLIAKY
+436 DFVKTLLAKY

-464 MIGYHGVSIIADA
+464 MIGYHGVSVIADA
-477 YLKGIDGFDAQKAL
+477 YLKGLDGFDAQKAL

-503 GLEPYKALSFIPLEL
+503 GLKSYKALSFIPLEI

-537 QMAKALGQTQD
+537 QMAKALGQTED
-548 YKQFIQRA
+548 YHEFIKRA
-556 QNYKSVFDPQT
+556 QNYKSVFDPKT
-567 GFMRAKQYNGWF
+567 GFMRARQYNGWF

-608 GLIDLMGGGNVFERE
+608 GLIELMGGPNNFERE
-623 LDKLFSTASVTTGRE
+623 LDKLFSTGSVTTGRD

-688 EGISGNEDCGQMSAW
+688 DGISGNEDCGQMSAW

-726 LMERAELQVGNKIFT
+726 LVDRAEIQVGDQTFK
-741 IIAKDN
+741 IIAYNN
-747 ERDNPYVQSVKLN
+747 ERDHPYVQSVKLN
-760 GEPWDKTYI
+760 GASWDKSYI
-769 PHSALSQGGTLEFFM
+769 PHSALTQGGVLEFFM
-784 GPKPSTWGQAVEHS
+784 SDEPSDWATALEQS
-798 PHSRLEVRPEEVL
+798 PRSRIEASQGEVL
-811 VVPPFIKSG
+811 IVPPFIKSG

-837 SAQIYYRLNDT
+837 SAQIFYRLNDA
-848 PYKKYETPLTLS
+848 PSKKYDTPIVLQDDAVLRIYAQDSQGNRSS
-860 ENALLS
+860 EVS
-866 IYSENPSGK
+866 TKFI
-875 KSPELTTEFLK
+875 K
-886 IDPLRNLTPLT
+886 IDPLRTITPKT
-897 AFANQYNAGGPNALI
+897 PFANQYSAGGPYALI

-927 GYEGVDI
+927 GYQGVDI
-934 DVLIDLGR
+934 DITVDLGR
-942 VQTVNEVSINFL
+942 VQTVSEVSINFL

-963 PTSVNLGVG
+963 PTAVELAVG
-972 LDAQTKII
+972 LDEQTKTI
-980 DQVALPEIR
+980 DKIELPEIT
-989 PRKGPM
+989 PRKESM
-995 KKTITF
+995 QKTIRF
-1001 SLDGSLQRFVHIT
+1001 SLDGSLQRYIHLK
-1014 AKNYGTLPPWHLGY
+1014 AKNFGTLPPWHLGY

>member
-1 MFAQCFYG
+1 
-9 LIGIKIDQGI
+9 
-19 KHQKDNPA
+19 
-27 HSFFDKYNPAQ
+27 
-38 RSADLLHFFLTSFCN
+38 
-53 LNQSTQ
+53 
-59 PMKKYI
+59 MKKYI

-70 FILSACNLESPRRI
+70 FILSGCTLGNPPSI
-84 KKNFDPIKYVNP
+84 KSDFDPLKYVDP

-135 YSDQYIYGFSHTHLS
+135 FSDNYIYGFSHTHLS
-150 GTGVSDYGDLLLM
+150 GTGVSDYGDILLM
-163 PAARKDW
+163 PAGAKNW
-170 HNGAKTSGGYRQYF
+170 HNGAESKDGYRQYF
-184 SHKNEMATPGFYQ
+184 NHKNEVASPGFYQ
-197 VFLDSLD
+197 VYLDSLD
-204 LIASMTASPRTGMH
+204 LVASMTASPRTGIH
-218 QYQYSLEHPK
+218 QYQYSLQHPQ
-228 YLAIDLAHRDEL
+228 YLAIDLAHRDEVL
-240 RSADLEL
+240 SADLEL
-247 IDEYTLRGH
+247 VDAYTLRGH
-256 RHSKEWAEDQRLFFY
+256 RHSKEWAEDQRLYFY

-279 RLVKGKGLPLEE
+279 SVLNEE
-291 ALDFEYRPDL
+291 GESIENAFYFEYRKNL
-301 QMAYLRFDNQENS
+301 QMAYLKFDNPENS
-314 PVEIKVGISAVDMDG
+314 PVEIKVGISAVDQEG
-329 AFQNYRAEAAGK
+329 AFQNYMAEAAGK
-341 NFDQMRFEAEQLWR
+341 SFDQMRFEAEKLWR
-355 NQLSKIKVA
+355 DQLLKIKVA
-364 AKQED
+364 AKEQG

-436 DFVKTLIAKY
+436 DFVKTLLAKY

-464 MIGYHGVSIIADA
+464 MIGYHGVSVIADA
-477 YLKGIDGFDAQKAL
+477 YLKGLDGFDAQKAL

-503 GLEPYKALSFIPLEL
+503 GLKPYKELSFIPLEI

-537 QMAKALGQTQD
+537 QMAKALGQNED
-548 YKQFIQRA
+548 YNAFIKRA

-567 GFMRAKQYNGWF
+567 GFMRARHYNGWF

-608 GLIDLMGGGNVFERE
+608 GLIELMGGPNNFERE
-623 LDKLFSTASVTTGRE
+623 LDKLFSTGSATTGRD

-688 EGISGNEDCGQMSAW
+688 DGISGNEDCGQMSAW

-726 LMERAELQVGNKIFT
+726 LMDRAEIQVGDQTFNVV
-741 IIAKDN
+741 AHNN
-747 ERDNPYVQSVKLN
+747 ERDHPYVQSVKLN
-760 GEPWDKTYI
+760 GALWDKAYL
-769 PHSALSQGGTLEFFM
+769 PHSALTQGGVLEFFM
-784 GPKPSTWGQAVEHS
+784 GAEPSDWGGSLEQS
-798 PHSRLEVRPEEVL
+798 PRSKIEIAQSEALI
-811 VVPPFIKSG
+811 VPPFIKSG
-820 TTAIKGSTTVV
+820 ATAIKGSTTVV

-837 SAQIYYRLNDT
+837 SAQIFYRLNDE
-848 PYKKYETPLTLS
+848 PSKQYQNPIVLQDDAVLS
-860 ENALLS
+860 VYAQDS
-866 IYSENPSGK
+866 QGKRSSEV
-875 KSPELTTEFLK
+875 TTKFLK
-886 IDPLRNLTPLT
+886 IDPLRTITPKT
-897 AFANQYNAGGPNALI
+897 PFANQYSAGGPYALI

-927 GYEGVDI
+927 GYQGVDI
-934 DVLIDLGR
+934 DVIVDLGR

-963 PTSVNLGVG
+963 PTEVELAVG
-972 LDAQTKII
+972 LDEQTKTI
-980 DQVALPEIR
+980 DKIELPEIT
-989 PRKGPM
+989 PRKESM
-995 KKTITF
+995 QKTITF
-1001 SLDGSLQRFVHIT
+1001 SLDGSLQRYIHLK

>member
-1 MFAQCFYG
+1 
-9 LIGIKIDQGI
+9 
-19 KHQKDNPA
+19 
-27 HSFFDKYNPAQ
+27 
-38 RSADLLHFFLTSFCN
+38 
-53 LNQSTQ
+53 
-59 PMKKYI
+59 MKKYI

-70 FILSACNLESPRRI
+70 LILSGCNLGDPGAI
-84 KKNFDPIKYVNP
+84 KSDLDPLKYVDP

-135 YSDQYIYGFSHTHLS
+135 FSDNYIYGFSHTHLS

-163 PAARKDW
+163 PSGAKNW
-170 HNGAKTSGGYRQYF
+170 HNGSKSSGGYRQYF
-184 SHKNEMATPGFYQ
+184 SHKNEMASPGFYQ
-197 VFLDSLD
+197 VYLDSLD
-204 LIASMTASPRTGMH
+204 LVASMTASPRTGIH
-218 QYQYSLEHPK
+218 QYQYSLQHPQ
-228 YLAIDLAHRDEL
+228 YLAIDLAHRDEVL
-240 RSADLEL
+240 SADLEL
-247 IDEYTLRGH
+247 LDAYTLRGH
-256 RHSKEWAEDQRLFFY
+256 RHSKEWAQDQRLYFY

-279 RLVKGKGLPLEE
+279 SVLHKESDPIEN
-291 ALDFEYRPDL
+291 AFDFEYRKDL
-301 QMAYLRFDNQENS
+301 QMAYLKFDNPENS
-314 PVEIKVGISAVDMDG
+314 PVEIKVGISAVDQDG
-329 AFQNYRAEAAGK
+329 AFQNYMAEAAGK
-341 NFDQMRFEAEQLWR
+341 SFNQMRFEAEKLWR
-355 NQLSKIKVA
+355 DQLLKIKVA
-364 AKQED
+364 AKEQG

-436 DFVKTLIAKY
+436 DFVKTLLAKY

-464 MIGYHGVSIIADA
+464 MIGYHGVSVIADA
-477 YLKGIDGFDAQKAL
+477 YLKGLDGFDAQKAL

-503 GLEPYKALSFIPLEL
+503 GLKSYKELSFIPLEI

-537 QMAKALGQTQD
+537 QMAKALGQTED
-548 YKQFIQRA
+548 YHEFIKRA
-556 QNYKSVFDPQT
+556 QNYKSVFDPKT
-567 GFMRAKQYNGWF
+567 GFMRARQYNGWF

-608 GLIDLMGGGNVFERE
+608 GLIELMGGPNNFERE
-623 LDKLFSTASVTTGRE
+623 LDKLFSTGSVTTGRD

-688 EGISGNEDCGQMSAW
+688 DGISGNEDCGQMSAW

-726 LMERAELQVGNKIFT
+726 LVDRAEIQVGDQTFK
-741 IIAKDN
+741 IIAYNN
-747 ERDNPYVQSVKLN
+747 ERDHPYVQSVKLN
-760 GEPWDKTYI
+760 GASWDKSYI
-769 PHSALSQGGTLEFFM
+769 PHSALTQGGVLEFFM
-784 GPKPSTWGQAVEHS
+784 SDEPSDWATALEQS
-798 PHSRLEVRPEEVL
+798 PRSRIEASQGEVL
-811 VVPPFIKSG
+811 IVPPFIKSG

-837 SAQIYYRLNDT
+837 SARIFYRLNDA
-848 PYKKYETPLTLS
+848 PSKKYDTPIVLQDDAVLRIYAQDSQGNRSS
-860 ENALLS
+860 EVS
-866 IYSENPSGK
+866 TKFI
-875 KSPELTTEFLK
+875 K
-886 IDPLRNLTPLT
+886 IDPLRTITPKT
-897 AFANQYNAGGPNALI
+897 PFANQYSAGGPYALI

-918 NDFRTGTWQ
+918 SDFRTGTWQ
-927 GYEGVDI
+927 GYQGVDI
-934 DVLIDLGR
+934 DITVDLGR
-942 VQTVNEVSINFL
+942 VQTVSEVSINFL

-963 PTSVNLGVG
+963 PTAVELAVG
-972 LDAQTKII
+972 LDEQTKTI
-980 DQVALPEIR
+980 DKIELPEIT
-989 PRKGPM
+989 PRKESM
-995 KKTITF
+995 QKTIRF
-1001 SLDGSLQRFVHIT
+1001 SLDGSLQRYIHLK
-1014 AKNYGTLPPWHLGY
+1014 AKNFGTLPPWHLGY